1 MPIIEEAAEGAT
13 NATTNEWQPTACNLC
28 YANCGILVKTADDGR
43 SIVKVR
49 GDKNHPASRGYICN
63 KAAQI
68 NYYQSANDRLSAP
81 QRRSSDGSYEV
92 ISWDVAIA
100 EIAQKMAA
108 IRDEHGG
115 DKIFRYGGGGQ
126 GNHLGG
132 SYFSSVSRALNMRY
146 QSNALAQ
153 EKTGYAWMMGRMF
166 GTNVHGEMEH
176 TQCLFIVGKNPW
188 QSNSIQRARV
198 LLKEV
203 SQDPNRTL
211 IIVDPRRTE
220 SAELADIH
228 LAVKPGR
235 DAWALSA
242 MIAHVIQQKLIPM
255 NWLNDNVLGLEQVL
269 ERFSGIDVDAYAE
282 FAGLDPLDVRA
293 AAQAIARSKS
303 SAYYED
309 LGVQMAPH
317 STLLSYLN
325 LLMMTI
331 TGHFGKPDT
340 LAPLKSLIGQFF
352 AVHDI
357 AEADAAGYE
366 AIGRRSP
373 VAGARIV
380 GGLVPCNVIPEEIL
394 TDHPNRYRALWVESG
409 NPCHSLADSH
419 SWRDAMRKLE
429 LSVVIDVAM
438 TETAREADY
447 VLPASS
453 QYEKWESTF
462 FNFEYPDNHHHL
474 RAPVCD
480 PLAGTLSEPEIHARL
495 IEALKPFDLR
505 EIEPLKAAA
514 QNGLAAFTPAMFEAI
529 GSHPHWGPYLPYVIY
544 RTLGSALPEGAAAC
558 AAYWLLAHKFAAEH
572 TDAVI
577 RAGFTGEGLAL
588 GNALFEGI
596 LSGRSGIVFSK
607 SDIEDCFSELG
618 FADNKVRLAVGE
630 MLDEVAGLAALE
642 DLVPRN
648 PEFPLLLAAGERRSY
663 TANTI
668 VRDPK
673 WIKKKVVV
681 ALAVNPID
689 AQACGVT
696 DGDEVRLITEAGAA
710 QVPITVDDRM
720 MRGTLSLPN
729 GLGLLYPD
737 GAGADTAL
745 GVAPNELT
753 TTGLRDKFLGTPLH
767 KHVPA
772 RIEAVGASR

>member
-1 MPIIEEAAEGAT
+1 MSEGET
-13 NATTNEWQPTACNLC
+13 EQNSDWQPTACNLC
-28 YANCGILVKTADDGR
+28 YANCGILVKTGGEDGR
-43 SIVKVR
+43 SIIKVK
-49 GDKNHPASRGYICN
+49 GDRDHPASRGYICN

-68 NYYQSANDRLSAP
+68 NFYQSAKDRIAQP
-81 QRRSSDGSYEV
+81 QRRRADGGYDT
-92 ISWDVAIA
+92 ISWDVAIQ

-108 IRDEHGG
+108 IKETHGG

-132 SYFSSVSRALNMRY
+132 SYFSSVSKALGMRF

-203 SQDPNRTL
+203 SQDPERTL
-211 IIVDPRRTE
+211 IVVDPRRTE

-242 MIAHVIQQKLIPM
+242 MIAHVIQQSLIPT
-255 NWLNDNVLGLEQVL
+255 NWLNDNVIGLDRVL
-269 ERFSGIDVDAYAE
+269 EKFSAIDVEGYAT
-282 FAGLDPLDVRA
+282 FAGLNPADVRA
-293 AAQAIARSKS
+293 AAEAIAKAKT

-331 TGHFGKPDT
+331 TGHFGRPDT

-352 AVHDI
+352 ALHDV
-357 AEADAAGYE
+357 AEADDAGYE
-366 AIGRRSP
+366 PQGRLSP
-373 VAGARIV
+373 VVGARIV

-394 TDHPNRYRALWVESG
+394 TEHPNRYRALWVESG

-419 SWRDAMRKLE
+419 RWREAMRKLD
-429 LSVVIDVAM
+429 LSVVIDVSM
-438 TETAREADY
+438 TETARQADY

-462 FNFEYPDNHHHL
+462 FNFEYPENHHHL
-474 RAPVCD
+474 RAPVC
-480 PLAGTLSEPEIHARL
+480 PPMPGTLSEPEIHARM
-495 IEALKPFDLR
+495 IEALQPFELA
-505 EIEPLKAAA
+505 EIEPLKAIAKE
-514 QNGLAAFTPAMFEAI
+514 GLETFSPAMFEAI
-529 GSHPHWGPYLPYVIY
+529 TKHPHWGPYLPYVLY
-544 RTLGSALPEGAAAC
+544 RTLGPALPEGAEAA
-558 AAYWLLAHKFAAEH
+558 AAYWLLAQRFATEHAE
-572 TDAVI
+572 AVV
-577 RAGFTGEGLAL
+577 RAGFSGQGLEL

-596 LSGRSGIVFSK
+596 LQGRSGVVFSK
-607 SDIEDCFSELG
+607 SDIANSFAELG
-618 FADNKVRLAVGE
+618 FADNKIRLAVGE
-630 MLDEVAGLAALE
+630 MLDEVASLASLE
-642 DLVPRN
+642 DLVPKD
-648 PEFPLLLAAGERRSY
+648 PDFPLLLAAGERRAY

-668 VRDPK
+668 VRDPG
-673 WIKKKVVV
+673 WVKKPSAA
-681 ALAVNPID
+681 ALAVNPHD
-689 AQACGVT
+689 AAQCGVG
-696 DGDEVRLITEAGAA
+696 DGEQVRLVTQAGAA
-710 QVPITVDDRM
+710 NVLITVDDRM

-737 GAGADTAL
+737 GEGKEAML

-772 RIEAVGASR
+772 RIEPIAAA

>member
-1 MPIIEEAAEGAT
+1 MSEV
-13 NATTNEWQPTACNLC
+13 TTQQTSDWQPTACNLC
-28 YANCGILVKTADDGR
+28 YANCGILVKTGGPDGR
-43 SIVKVR
+43 SIIKVK
-49 GDKNHPASRGYICN
+49 GDRDHPASRGYICN

-68 NYYQSANDRLSAP
+68 NFYQSAKDRIAQP
-81 QRRSSDGSYEV
+81 QRRRADGGYDT
-92 ISWDVAIA
+92 ISWDVAIQ

-108 IRDEHGG
+108 IKETHGG

-132 SYFSSVSRALNMRY
+132 SYFSSVSKALGMRF

-203 SQDPNRTL
+203 SQDPERTL
-211 IIVDPRRTE
+211 IVVDPRRTE

-242 MIAHVIQQKLIPM
+242 MIAHVIQQSLIPT
-255 NWLNDNVLGLEQVL
+255 NWLNDNVIGLDRVL
-269 ERFSGIDVDAYAE
+269 EKFSAIDVEGYAT
-282 FAGLDPLDVRA
+282 FAGLNPADVRA
-293 AAQAIARSKS
+293 AAEAIAKAKT

-331 TGHFGKPDT
+331 TGHFGRPDT

-352 AVHDI
+352 ALHDV
-357 AEADAAGYE
+357 AEADDAGYE
-366 AIGRRSP
+366 PQGRLSP
-373 VAGARIV
+373 VVGARIV

-394 TDHPNRYRALWVESG
+394 TEHPNRYRALWVESG

-419 SWRDAMRKLE
+419 RWREAMRKLD
-429 LSVVIDVAM
+429 LSVVIDVSM
-438 TETAREADY
+438 TETARQADY

-462 FNFEYPDNHHHL
+462 FNFEYPENHHHL
-474 RAPVCD
+474 RAPVC
-480 PLAGTLSEPEIHARL
+480 PPMPGTLSEPEIHARM
-495 IEALKPFDLR
+495 IEALQPFELA
-505 EIEPLKAAA
+505 EIEPLKAIAKE
-514 QNGLAAFTPAMFEAI
+514 GLEAFSPAMFEAI
-529 GSHPHWGPYLPYVIY
+529 TKHPHWEPYLPYVLY
-544 RTLGSALPEGAAAC
+544 RTLGPALPEGAEAA
-558 AAYWLLAHKFAAEH
+558 AAYWLLAQRFATEHAE
-572 TDAVI
+572 AVV
-577 RAGFTGEGLAL
+577 RAGFSGQGLEL

-596 LSGRSGIVFSK
+596 LQGRSGVVFSK
-607 SDIEDCFSELG
+607 SDIANSFAELG
-618 FADNKVRLAVGE
+618 FADNKIRLAVGE
-630 MLDEVAGLAALE
+630 MLDEVASLASLE
-642 DLVPRN
+642 DLVPKD
-648 PEFPLLLAAGERRSY
+648 PDFPLLLAAGERRAY

-668 VRDPK
+668 VRDPG
-673 WIKKKVVV
+673 WVKKPSAA
-681 ALAVNPID
+681 ALAVNPHD
-689 AQACGVT
+689 AAQCGVG
-696 DGDEVRLITEAGAA
+696 DGEQVRLVTQAGAA
-710 QVPITVDDRM
+710 NVLITVDDRM

-737 GAGADTAL
+737 GEGKEAML

-772 RIEAVGASR
+772 RIEPIAAA

>member
-1 MPIIEEAAEGAT
+1 MSEV
-13 NATTNEWQPTACNLC
+13 TTQQTSDWQPTACNLC
-28 YANCGILVKTADDGR
+28 YANCGILVKTGGPDGR
-43 SIVKVR
+43 SIIKVK
-49 GDKNHPASRGYICN
+49 GDRDHPASRGYICN

-68 NYYQSANDRLSAP
+68 NFYQSAKDRIAQP
-81 QRRSSDGSYEV
+81 QRRRADGGYDT
-92 ISWDVAIA
+92 ISWDVAIQ

-108 IRDEHGG
+108 IKETHGG

-132 SYFSSVSRALNMRY
+132 SYFSSVSKALGMRF

-203 SQDPNRTL
+203 SQDPERTL
-211 IIVDPRRTE
+211 IVVDPRRTE

-242 MIAHVIQQKLIPM
+242 MIAHVIQQSLIPT
-255 NWLNDNVLGLEQVL
+255 NWLNDNVIGLDRVL
-269 ERFSGIDVDAYAE
+269 EKFSAIDVEGYAT
-282 FAGLDPLDVRA
+282 FAGLNPADVRA
-293 AAQAIARSKS
+293 AAEAIAKAKT

-331 TGHFGKPDT
+331 TGHFGRPDT

-352 AVHDI
+352 ALHDV
-357 AEADAAGYE
+357 AEADDAGYE
-366 AIGRRSP
+366 PQGRLSP
-373 VAGARIV
+373 VVGARIV

-394 TDHPNRYRALWVESG
+394 TEHPNRYRALWVESG

-419 SWRDAMRKLE
+419 RWREAMRKLD
-429 LSVVIDVAM
+429 LSVVIDVSM
-438 TETAREADY
+438 TETARQADY

-462 FNFEYPDNHHHL
+462 FNFEYPENHHHL
-474 RAPVCD
+474 RAPVC
-480 PLAGTLSEPEIHARL
+480 PPMPGTLSEPEIHARM
-495 IEALKPFDLR
+495 IEALQPFELA
-505 EIEPLKAAA
+505 EIEPLKAIAKE
-514 QNGLAAFTPAMFEAI
+514 GLETFSPAMFEAI
-529 GSHPHWGPYLPYVIY
+529 TKHPHWGPYLPYVLY
-544 RTLGSALPEGAAAC
+544 RTLGPALPEGAEAA
-558 AAYWLLAHKFAAEH
+558 AAYWLLAQRFATEHAE
-572 TDAVI
+572 AVV
-577 RAGFTGEGLAL
+577 RAGFSGQGLEL

-596 LSGRSGIVFSK
+596 LQGRSGVVFSK
-607 SDIEDCFSELG
+607 SDIADSFAELG
-618 FADNKVRLAVGE
+618 FADNKIRLAVGE
-630 MLDEVAGLAALE
+630 MLDEVASLASLE
-642 DLVPRN
+642 DLVPKD
-648 PEFPLLLAAGERRSY
+648 PDFPLLLAAGERRAY

-668 VRDPK
+668 VRDPG
-673 WIKKKVVV
+673 WVKKPSAA
-681 ALAVNPID
+681 ALAVNPHD
-689 AQACGVT
+689 AAQCGVG
-696 DGDEVRLITEAGAA
+696 DGEQVRLVTQAGAA
-710 QVPITVDDRM
+710 NVLITVDDRM

-737 GAGADTAL
+737 GEGKEAML

-772 RIEAVGASR
+772 RIEPIAAA

>member
-1 MPIIEEAAEGAT
+1 MQPDQDA
-13 NATTNEWQPTACNLC
+13 NEQWQATACNLC
-28 YANCGILVKTADDGR
+28 YANCGILVKTSEDGR

-49 GDKNHPASRGYICN
+49 GDKEHPASRGYICN

-68 NYYQSANDRLSAP
+68 NYYQSAKDRLCAP
-81 QRRSSDGSYEV
+81 QRRRPDGSYEE
-92 ISWDVAIA
+92 ISWNVAIA

-132 SYFSSVSRALNMRY
+132 SYFSPVSKALNMRY

-203 SQDPNRTL
+203 SQAPDRTL
-211 IIVDPRRTE
+211 IVVDPRRTE

-242 MIAHVIQQKLIPM
+242 MIAHVIQQKLIPTD
-255 NWLNDNVLGLEQVL
+255 WLNDNVVGLDRVL
-269 ERFSGIDVDAYAE
+269 ERFAHIDVEAYAV
-282 FAGLDPLDVRA
+282 FAGLKPADVRA
-293 AAQAIARSKS
+293 ASEAIATAKS

-331 TGHFGKPDT
+331 TGHFGKPNT

-357 AEADAAGYE
+357 AEADDNGYE
-366 AIGRRSP
+366 AAGRLSP
-373 VAGARIV
+373 VVGARIV

-419 SWRDAMRKLE
+419 SWRKAMRKLE
-429 LSVVIDVAM
+429 LSVVIDISM

-474 RAPVCD
+474 RAPVCQ

-495 IEALKPFDLR
+495 IEALQPFDLT

-514 QNGLAAFTPAMFEAI
+514 KQGLEAFSPAMFEAMAAN
-529 GSHPHWGPYLPYVIY
+529 PHWGPYLPYVVY
-544 RTLGSALPEGAAAC
+544 RTLGPALPEAAQAC
-558 AAYWLLAHKFAAEH
+558 ASYWLLAQRFAAEH
-572 TDAVI
+572 SQAVI
-577 RAGFTGEGLAL
+577 RAGFSGQGLAL
-588 GNALFEGI
+588 GNSLFEGI
-596 LSGRSGIVFSK
+596 LQGRSGVVFAK
-607 SDIEDCFSELG
+607 SDINECFRELG
-618 FADNKVRLAVGE
+618 FDDQKVRLAVGE
-630 MLDEVAGLAALE
+630 MLDEVASLDALE
-642 DLVPRN
+642 DLVPSN
-648 PEFPLLLAAGERRSY
+648 PDFPLLLAAGERRAY

-668 VRDPK
+668 VRDPD
-673 WIKKKVVV
+673 WIKKKVVA

-689 AQACGVT
+689 AQACGVA
-696 DGDEVRLITEAGAA
+696 DGDEVRLITEAGSAR
-710 QVPITVDDRM
+710 VPVTVDDRM

-737 GAGADTAL
+737 AEGHEVAL

-772 RIEAVGASR
+772 RIEATGA

>member
-1 MPIIEEAAEGAT
+1 MSEV
-13 NATTNEWQPTACNLC
+13 TTQHTSDWQPTACNLC
-28 YANCGILVKTADDGR
+28 YANCGILVKTGGPDGR
-43 SIVKVR
+43 SIIKVK
-49 GDKNHPASRGYICN
+49 GDRDHPASRGYICN

-68 NYYQSANDRLSAP
+68 NFYQSAKDRIAQPL
-81 QRRSSDGSYEV
+81 RRRADGGYDT
-92 ISWDVAIA
+92 ISWDLAIQ

-108 IRDEHGG
+108 IKETHGG

-132 SYFSSVSRALNMRY
+132 SYFSSVSKALGMRF

-203 SQDPNRTL
+203 SQDPERTL
-211 IIVDPRRTE
+211 IVVDPRRTE

-242 MIAHVIQQKLIPM
+242 MIAHVIQQSLIPT
-255 NWLNDNVLGLEQVL
+255 NWLNVNVIGLDRVI
-269 ERFSGIDVDAYAE
+269 ERFLAIDVEGYAT
-282 FAGLDPLDVRA
+282 FAGLNPADVRA
-293 AAQAIARSKS
+293 AAEAIAKAKT

-331 TGHFGKPDT
+331 TGHFGRPDT

-352 AVHDI
+352 ALHDV
-357 AEADAAGYE
+357 AEADDAGYE
-366 AIGRRSP
+366 PQGRLSP
-373 VAGARIV
+373 VVGARIV

-394 TDHPNRYRALWVESG
+394 TEHPNRYRALWVESG

-419 SWRDAMRKLE
+419 RWREAMRKLD
-429 LSVVIDVAM
+429 LSVVIDVSM
-438 TETAREADY
+438 TETARQADY

-462 FNFEYPDNHHHL
+462 FNFEYPENHHHL
-474 RAPVCD
+474 RAPVC
-480 PLAGTLSEPEIHARL
+480 PPMPGTLSEPEIHARM
-495 IEALKPFDLR
+495 IEALRPFELA
-505 EIEPLKAAA
+505 EIEPLKAFAKE
-514 QNGLAAFTPAMFEAI
+514 GLETFSPAMFEAI
-529 GSHPHWGPYLPYVIY
+529 TKHPHWGPYLPYVLY
-544 RTLGSALPEGAAAC
+544 RTLGPALPEGAEAA
-558 AAYWLLAHKFAAEH
+558 AAYWLLAQRFATEHAE
-572 TDAVI
+572 AVV
-577 RAGFTGEGLAL
+577 RAGFSGQGLEL

-596 LSGRSGIVFSK
+596 LQGRSGVVFSK
-607 SDIEDCFSELG
+607 SDIANSFAELG
-618 FADNKVRLAVGE
+618 FADNKIRLAVGE
-630 MLDEVAGLAALE
+630 MLDEVASLASLE
-642 DLVPRN
+642 DLVPKD
-648 PEFPLLLAAGERRSY
+648 PDFPLLLAAGERRAY

-668 VRDPK
+668 VRDPG
-673 WIKKKVVV
+673 WVKKPSAA
-681 ALAVNPID
+681 ALAVNPHD
-689 AQACGVT
+689 AAQCGVG
-696 DGDEVRLITEAGAA
+696 DGEQVRLVTQAGAA
-710 QVPITVDDRM
+710 NVLITVDDRM

-737 GAGADTAL
+737 GEGKEAML

-772 RIEAVGASR
+772 RIEPIAAA

>member
-1 MPIIEEAAEGAT
+1 MSEV
-13 NATTNEWQPTACNLC
+13 TTQQNSDWQPTACNLC
-28 YANCGILVKTADDGR
+28 YANCGILVKTGGPDGR
-43 SIVKVR
+43 SIIKVK
-49 GDKNHPASRGYICN
+49 GDRDHPASRGYICN

-68 NYYQSANDRLSAP
+68 NFYQSAKDRIAQP
-81 QRRSSDGSYEV
+81 QRRRADGGYDT
-92 ISWDVAIA
+92 ISWDVAIQ

-108 IRDEHGG
+108 IKETHGG

-132 SYFSSVSRALNMRY
+132 SYFSSVSKALGMRF

-203 SQDPNRTL
+203 SQDPERTL
-211 IIVDPRRTE
+211 IVVDPRRTE

-242 MIAHVIQQKLIPM
+242 MIAHVIQQSLIPT
-255 NWLNDNVLGLEQVL
+255 NWLNDNVIGLDRVL
-269 ERFSGIDVDAYAE
+269 EKFSAIDVEGYAT
-282 FAGLDPLDVRA
+282 FAGLNPADVRA
-293 AAQAIARSKS
+293 AAEAIAKAKT

-331 TGHFGKPDT
+331 TGHFGRPDT

-352 AVHDI
+352 ALHDV
-357 AEADAAGYE
+357 AEADDAGYE
-366 AIGRRSP
+366 PQGRLSP
-373 VAGARIV
+373 VVGARIV

-394 TDHPNRYRALWVESG
+394 TEHPNRYRALWVESG

-419 SWRDAMRKLE
+419 RWREAMRKLD
-429 LSVVIDVAM
+429 LSVVIDVSM
-438 TETAREADY
+438 TETARQADY

-462 FNFEYPDNHHHL
+462 FNFEYPENHHHL
-474 RAPVCD
+474 RAPVC
-480 PLAGTLSEPEIHARL
+480 PPMPGTLSEPEIHARM
-495 IEALKPFDLR
+495 IEALQPFELA
-505 EIEPLKAAA
+505 EIEPLKAIAKE
-514 QNGLAAFTPAMFEAI
+514 GLETFSPAMFEAI
-529 GSHPHWGPYLPYVIY
+529 TKHPHWGPYLPYVLY
-544 RTLGSALPEGAAAC
+544 RTLGPALPEGAEAA
-558 AAYWLLAHKFAAEH
+558 AAYWLLAQRFATEHAE
-572 TDAVI
+572 AVV
-577 RAGFTGEGLAL
+577 RAGFSGQGLEL

-596 LSGRSGIVFSK
+596 LQGRSGVVFSK
-607 SDIEDCFSELG
+607 SDIANSFAELG
-618 FADNKVRLAVGE
+618 FADNKIRLAVGE
-630 MLDEVAGLAALE
+630 MLDEVASLASLE
-642 DLVPRN
+642 DLVPKD
-648 PEFPLLLAAGERRSY
+648 PDFPLLLAAGERRAY

-668 VRDPK
+668 VRDPG
-673 WIKKKVVV
+673 WVKKPSAA
-681 ALAVNPID
+681 ALAVNPHD
-689 AQACGVT
+689 AAQCGVG
-696 DGDEVRLITEAGAA
+696 DGEQVRLVTQAGAA
-710 QVPITVDDRM
+710 NVLITVDDRM

-737 GAGADTAL
+737 GEGKEAML

-772 RIEAVGASR
+772 RIEPIAAA

>member
-1 MPIIEEAAEGAT
+1 MSEV
-13 NATTNEWQPTACNLC
+13 TTQQTSDWQPTACNLC
-28 YANCGILVKTADDGR
+28 YANCGILVKTGGPDGR
-43 SIVKVR
+43 SIIKVK
-49 GDKNHPASRGYICN
+49 GDRDHPASRGYICN

-68 NYYQSANDRLSAP
+68 NVYQSAKDRIAQP
-81 QRRSSDGSYEV
+81 QRRRADGGYDT
-92 ISWDVAIA
+92 ISWDVAIQ

-108 IRDEHGG
+108 IKETHGG

-132 SYFSSVSRALNMRY
+132 SYFSSVSKALGMRF

-203 SQDPNRTL
+203 SQDPERTL
-211 IIVDPRRTE
+211 IVVDPRRTE

-242 MIAHVIQQKLIPM
+242 MIAHVIQQSLIPT
-255 NWLNDNVLGLEQVL
+255 NWLNDNVIGLDRVL
-269 ERFSGIDVDAYAE
+269 EKFSAIDVEGYAT
-282 FAGLDPLDVRA
+282 FAGLNPADVRA
-293 AAQAIARSKS
+293 AAEAIAKAKT

-331 TGHFGKPDT
+331 TGHFGRPDT

-352 AVHDI
+352 ALHDV
-357 AEADAAGYE
+357 AEADDAGYE
-366 AIGRRSP
+366 PQGRLSP
-373 VAGARIV
+373 VVGARIV

-394 TDHPNRYRALWVESG
+394 TEHPNRYRALWVESG

-419 SWRDAMRKLE
+419 RWREAMRKLD
-429 LSVVIDVAM
+429 LSVVIDVSM
-438 TETAREADY
+438 TETARQADY

-462 FNFEYPDNHHHL
+462 FNFEYPENHHHL
-474 RAPVCD
+474 RAPVC
-480 PLAGTLSEPEIHARL
+480 PPMPGTLSEPEIHARM
-495 IEALKPFDLR
+495 IEALQPFELA
-505 EIEPLKAAA
+505 EIEPLKAIAKE
-514 QNGLAAFTPAMFEAI
+514 GLETFSPAMFEAI
-529 GSHPHWGPYLPYVIY
+529 TKHPHWGPYLPYVLY
-544 RTLGSALPEGAAAC
+544 RTLGPALPEGAEAA
-558 AAYWLLAHKFAAEH
+558 AAYWLLAQRFATEHAE
-572 TDAVI
+572 AVV
-577 RAGFTGEGLAL
+577 RAGFSGQGLEL

-596 LSGRSGIVFSK
+596 LQGRSGVVFSK
-607 SDIEDCFSELG
+607 SDIANSFAELG
-618 FADNKVRLAVGE
+618 FADNKIRLAVGE
-630 MLDEVAGLAALE
+630 MLDEVASLASLE
-642 DLVPRN
+642 DLVPKD
-648 PEFPLLLAAGERRSY
+648 PDFPLLLAAGERRAY

-668 VRDPK
+668 VRDPG
-673 WIKKKVVV
+673 WVKKSSAA
-681 ALAVNPID
+681 ALAVNPHD
-689 AQACGVT
+689 AAQCGVG
-696 DGDEVRLITEAGAA
+696 DGEQVRLVTQAGAA
-710 QVPITVDDRM
+710 NVLITVDDRM

-737 GAGADTAL
+737 GEGKEAML

-772 RIEAVGASR
+772 RIEPIAAA

>member
-1 MPIIEEAAEGAT
+1 MSEVTIQQT
-13 NATTNEWQPTACNLC
+13 SDWQPTACNLC
-28 YANCGILVKTADDGR
+28 YANCGILVKTGGPDGR
-43 SIVKVR
+43 SIIKVK
-49 GDKNHPASRGYICN
+49 GDRDHPASRGYICN

-68 NYYQSANDRLSAP
+68 NFYQSAKDRIAQPL
-81 QRRSSDGSYEV
+81 RRRADGGYDT
-92 ISWDVAIA
+92 ISWDVAIQ

-108 IRDEHGG
+108 IKETHGG

-132 SYFSSVSRALNMRY
+132 SYFSSVSKALGMRF

-166 GTNVHGEMEH
+166 GTNVHGEMER

-203 SQDPNRTL
+203 SQDPERTL
-211 IIVDPRRTE
+211 IVVDPRRTE

-242 MIAHVIQQKLIPM
+242 MIAHVIQQSLIPT
-255 NWLNDNVLGLEQVL
+255 NWLNVNVIGLDRVI
-269 ERFSGIDVDAYAE
+269 ERFSAIDVESYAT
-282 FAGLDPLDVRA
+282 FAGLNPADVRA
-293 AAQAIARSKS
+293 AAKAIAKAKT

-331 TGHFGKPDT
+331 TGHFGRPDT

-352 AVHDI
+352 ALHDV
-357 AEADAAGYE
+357 AEADDAGYE
-366 AIGRRSP
+366 PQGRLSP
-373 VAGARIV
+373 VVGARIV

-394 TDHPNRYRALWVESG
+394 TEHPNRYRALWVESG

-419 SWRDAMRKLE
+419 RWREAMRKLD
-429 LSVVIDVAM
+429 LSVVIDVSM
-438 TETAREADY
+438 TETARQADY

-462 FNFEYPDNHHHL
+462 FNFEYPENHHHL
-474 RAPVCD
+474 RAPVC
-480 PLAGTLSEPEIHARL
+480 PPMPGTLSEPEIHARM
-495 IEALKPFDLR
+495 IEALRPFELA
-505 EIEPLKAAA
+505 EIEPLKAFAKE
-514 QNGLAAFTPAMFEAI
+514 GLETFSPAMFEAI
-529 GSHPHWGPYLPYVIY
+529 TKHPHWGPYLPYVLY
-544 RTLGSALPEGAAAC
+544 RTLGPALPEGAEAA
-558 AAYWLLAHKFAAEH
+558 AAYWLLAQRFATEHAE
-572 TDAVI
+572 AVV
-577 RAGFTGEGLAL
+577 RAGFSGQGLDL

-596 LSGRSGIVFSK
+596 LQGRSGVVFSK
-607 SDIEDCFSELG
+607 SDIANSFAELG
-618 FADNKVRLAVGE
+618 FADTKIRLAVGE
-630 MLDEVAGLAALE
+630 MLDEVASLASLE
-642 DLVPRN
+642 DVVPKDPN
-648 PEFPLLLAAGERRSY
+648 FPLLLAAGERRAY

-668 VRDPK
+668 VRDPG
-673 WIKKKVVV
+673 WVKKPSAA
-681 ALAVNPID
+681 ALAVNPHD
-689 AQACGVT
+689 AAQCGVG
-696 DGDEVRLITEAGAA
+696 DGEQVRLVTQAGAA
-710 QVPITVDDRM
+710 NVLITVDDRM

-737 GAGADTAL
+737 GEGKEAML

-772 RIEAVGASR
+772 RIEPVAAA

>member
-1 MPIIEEAAEGAT
+1 MSEV
-13 NATTNEWQPTACNLC
+13 TTRQTSDWQPTACNLC
-28 YANCGILVKTADDGR
+28 YANCGILVKTGGPDGR
-43 SIVKVR
+43 SIIKVK
-49 GDKNHPASRGYICN
+49 GDRDHPASRGYICN

-68 NYYQSANDRLSAP
+68 NFYQSAKDRIAQPL
-81 QRRSSDGSYEV
+81 RRRADGGYDT
-92 ISWDVAIA
+92 ISWDLAIQ

-108 IRDEHGG
+108 IKETHGG

-132 SYFSSVSRALNMRY
+132 SYFSSVSKALGMRF

-203 SQDPNRTL
+203 SQDPERTL
-211 IIVDPRRTE
+211 IVVDPRRTE

-242 MIAHVIQQKLIPM
+242 MIAHVIQQSLIPT
-255 NWLNDNVLGLEQVL
+255 NWLNVNVIGLDRVI
-269 ERFSGIDVDAYAE
+269 ERFSAIDVEGYAT
-282 FAGLDPLDVRA
+282 FAGLNPADVRA
-293 AAQAIARSKS
+293 AAEAIAKAKT

-331 TGHFGKPDT
+331 TGHFGRPDT

-352 AVHDI
+352 ALHDV
-357 AEADAAGYE
+357 AEADDAGYE
-366 AIGRRSP
+366 PQGRLSP
-373 VAGARIV
+373 VVGARIV

-394 TDHPNRYRALWVESG
+394 TEHPNRYRALWVESG

-419 SWRDAMRKLE
+419 RWREAMRKLD
-429 LSVVIDVAM
+429 LSVVIDVSM
-438 TETAREADY
+438 TETARQADY

-462 FNFEYPDNHHHL
+462 FNFEYPENHHHL
-474 RAPVCD
+474 RAPVC
-480 PLAGTLSEPEIHARL
+480 PPMPGTLSEPEIHARM
-495 IEALKPFDLR
+495 IEALRPFELA
-505 EIEPLKAAA
+505 EIEPLKAFAKE
-514 QNGLAAFTPAMFEAI
+514 GLETFSPAMFEAI
-529 GSHPHWGPYLPYVIY
+529 TKHPHWGPYLPYVLY
-544 RTLGSALPEGAAAC
+544 RTLGPALPEGAEAA
-558 AAYWLLAHKFAAEH
+558 AAYWLLAQRFATEHAE
-572 TDAVI
+572 AVV
-577 RAGFTGEGLAL
+577 RAGFSGQGLEL

-596 LSGRSGIVFSK
+596 LQGRSGVVFSK
-607 SDIEDCFSELG
+607 SDIANSFAELG
-618 FADNKVRLAVGE
+618 FADNKIRLAVGE
-630 MLDEVAGLAALE
+630 MLDEVASLASLE
-642 DLVPRN
+642 DLVPKD
-648 PEFPLLLAAGERRSY
+648 PDFPLLLAAGERRAY

-668 VRDPK
+668 VRDPG
-673 WIKKKVVV
+673 WVKKPSAA
-681 ALAVNPID
+681 ALAVNPHD
-689 AQACGVT
+689 AAQCGVG
-696 DGDEVRLITEAGAA
+696 DGEQVRLVTQAGAA
-710 QVPITVDDRM
+710 NVLITVDDRM

-737 GAGADTAL
+737 GEGKEAML

-772 RIEAVGASR
+772 RIEPIAAA

>member
-1 MPIIEEAAEGAT
+1 MSEV
-13 NATTNEWQPTACNLC
+13 TTRQTSDWQPTACNLC
-28 YANCGILVKTADDGR
+28 YANCGILVKTGGPDGR
-43 SIVKVR
+43 SIIKVK
-49 GDKNHPASRGYICN
+49 GDRDHPASRGYICN

-68 NYYQSANDRLSAP
+68 NFYQSAKDRIAQPL
-81 QRRSSDGSYEV
+81 RRRADGGYDT
-92 ISWDVAIA
+92 ISWDLAIQ

-108 IRDEHGG
+108 IKETHGG

-132 SYFSSVSRALNMRY
+132 SYFSSVSKALGMRF

-203 SQDPNRTL
+203 SQDPERTL
-211 IIVDPRRTE
+211 IVVDPRRTE

-242 MIAHVIQQKLIPM
+242 MIAHVIQQSLIPT
-255 NWLNDNVLGLEQVL
+255 NWLNVNVIGLDRVI
-269 ERFSGIDVDAYAE
+269 ERFSAIDVEGYAT
-282 FAGLDPLDVRA
+282 FAGLNPADVRA
-293 AAQAIARSKS
+293 AAEAIAKAKT

-331 TGHFGKPDT
+331 TGHFGRPDT

-352 AVHDI
+352 ALHDV
-357 AEADAAGYE
+357 AEADDAGYE
-366 AIGRRSP
+366 PQGRLSP
-373 VAGARIV
+373 VVGARIV

-394 TDHPNRYRALWVESG
+394 TEHPNRYRALWVESG

-419 SWRDAMRKLE
+419 RWREAMRKLD
-429 LSVVIDVAM
+429 LSVVIDVSM
-438 TETAREADY
+438 TETARQADY

-462 FNFEYPDNHHHL
+462 FNFEYPENHHHL
-474 RAPVCD
+474 RAPVC
-480 PLAGTLSEPEIHARL
+480 PPMPGTLSEPEIHARM
-495 IEALKPFDLR
+495 IEALRPFELA
-505 EIEPLKAAA
+505 EIEPLKAFAKE
-514 QNGLAAFTPAMFEAI
+514 GLETFSPAMFEAI
-529 GSHPHWGPYLPYVIY
+529 TKHPHWGPYLTYVLY
-544 RTLGSALPEGAAAC
+544 RTLGPALPEGAEAA
-558 AAYWLLAHKFAAEH
+558 AAYWLLAQRFATEHAE
-572 TDAVI
+572 AVV
-577 RAGFTGEGLAL
+577 RAGFSGQGLEL

-596 LSGRSGIVFSK
+596 LQGRSGVVFSK
-607 SDIEDCFSELG
+607 SDIANSFAELG
-618 FADNKVRLAVGE
+618 FADNKIRLAVGE
-630 MLDEVAGLAALE
+630 MLDEVASLASLE
-642 DLVPRN
+642 DLVPKD
-648 PEFPLLLAAGERRSY
+648 PDFPLLLAAGERRAY

-668 VRDPK
+668 VRDPG
-673 WIKKKVVV
+673 WVKKPSAA
-681 ALAVNPID
+681 ALAVNPHD
-689 AQACGVT
+689 AAQCGVG
-696 DGDEVRLITEAGAA
+696 DGEQVRLVTQAGAA
-710 QVPITVDDRM
+710 NVLITVDDRM

-737 GAGADTAL
+737 GEGKEAML

-772 RIEAVGASR
+772 RIEPIAAA

>member
-1 MPIIEEAAEGAT
+1 MSEV
-13 NATTNEWQPTACNLC
+13 TTQQTSDWQPTACNLC
-28 YANCGILVKTADDGR
+28 YANCGILVKTGGPDGR
-43 SIVKVR
+43 SIIKVK
-49 GDKNHPASRGYICN
+49 GDRDHPASRGYICN

-68 NYYQSANDRLSAP
+68 NFYQSAKDRIAQP
-81 QRRSSDGSYEV
+81 QRRRADGGYDT
-92 ISWDVAIA
+92 ISWDVAIQ

-108 IRDEHGG
+108 IKETHGG

-132 SYFSSVSRALNMRY
+132 SYFSSVSKALGMRF

-203 SQDPNRTL
+203 SQDPERTL
-211 IIVDPRRTE
+211 IVVDPRRTE

-242 MIAHVIQQKLIPM
+242 MIAHVIQQSLIPT
-255 NWLNDNVLGLEQVL
+255 NWLNDNVIGLDRVL
-269 ERFSGIDVDAYAE
+269 EKFSAIDVEGYAT
-282 FAGLDPLDVRA
+282 FAGLNPADVRA
-293 AAQAIARSKS
+293 AAEAIAKAKT

-331 TGHFGKPDT
+331 TGHFGRPDT

-352 AVHDI
+352 ALHDV
-357 AEADAAGYE
+357 AEADEAGYE
-366 AIGRRSP
+366 PQGRLSP
-373 VAGARIV
+373 VVGARIV

-394 TDHPNRYRALWVESG
+394 TEHPNRYRALWVESG

-419 SWRDAMRKLE
+419 RWREAMRKLD
-429 LSVVIDVAM
+429 LSVVIDVSM
-438 TETAREADY
+438 TETARQADY

-462 FNFEYPDNHHHL
+462 FNFEYPENHHHL
-474 RAPVCD
+474 RAPVC
-480 PLAGTLSEPEIHARL
+480 PPMPGTLSEPEIHARM
-495 IEALKPFDLR
+495 IEALQPFELA
-505 EIEPLKAAA
+505 EIEPLKAIAKE
-514 QNGLAAFTPAMFEAI
+514 GLETFSPAMFEAI
-529 GSHPHWGPYLPYVIY
+529 TKHPHWGPYLPYVLY
-544 RTLGSALPEGAAAC
+544 RTLGPALPEGAEAA
-558 AAYWLLAHKFAAEH
+558 AAYWLLAQRFATEHAE
-572 TDAVI
+572 AVV
-577 RAGFTGEGLAL
+577 RAGFSGQGLEL

-596 LSGRSGIVFSK
+596 LQGRSGVVFSK
-607 SDIEDCFSELG
+607 SDIANSFAELG
-618 FADNKVRLAVGE
+618 FADNKIRLAVGE
-630 MLDEVAGLAALE
+630 MLDEVASLASLE
-642 DLVPRN
+642 DLVPKD
-648 PEFPLLLAAGERRSY
+648 PDFPLLLAAGERRAY

-668 VRDPK
+668 VRDPG
-673 WIKKKVVV
+673 WVKKPSAA
-681 ALAVNPID
+681 ALAVNPHD
-689 AQACGVT
+689 AAQCGVG
-696 DGDEVRLITEAGAA
+696 DGEQVRLVTQAGAA
-710 QVPITVDDRM
+710 NVLITVDDRM

-737 GAGADTAL
+737 GEGKEAML

-772 RIEAVGASR
+772 RIEPIAAA

>member
-1 MPIIEEAAEGAT
+1 MSEV
-13 NATTNEWQPTACNLC
+13 TTQQTSDWQPTACNLC
-28 YANCGILVKTADDGR
+28 YANCGILVKTGGPDGR
-43 SIVKVR
+43 SIIKVK
-49 GDKNHPASRGYICN
+49 GDRDHPASRGYICN

-68 NYYQSANDRLSAP
+68 NFYQSAKDRIAQP
-81 QRRSSDGSYEV
+81 QRRRADGGYDT
-92 ISWDVAIA
+92 ISWDVAIQ

-108 IRDEHGG
+108 IKETHGG

-132 SYFSSVSRALNMRY
+132 SYFSSVSKALGMRF

-203 SQDPNRTL
+203 SQDPERTL
-211 IIVDPRRTE
+211 IVVDPRRTE

-242 MIAHVIQQKLIPM
+242 MIAHVIQQSLIPT
-255 NWLNDNVLGLEQVL
+255 NWLNDNVIGLDRVL
-269 ERFSGIDVDAYAE
+269 EKFSAIDVEGYAT
-282 FAGLDPLDVRA
+282 FAGLNPADVRA
-293 AAQAIARSKS
+293 AAEAIAKAKT

-331 TGHFGKPDT
+331 TGHFGRPDT

-352 AVHDI
+352 ALHDV
-357 AEADAAGYE
+357 AEADDAGYE
-366 AIGRRSP
+366 PQGRLSP
-373 VAGARIV
+373 VVGARIV

-394 TDHPNRYRALWVESG
+394 TEHPNRYRALWVESG

-419 SWRDAMRKLE
+419 RWREAMRKLD
-429 LSVVIDVAM
+429 LSVVIDVSM
-438 TETAREADY
+438 TETARQADY

-462 FNFEYPDNHHHL
+462 FNFEYPENHHHL
-474 RAPVCD
+474 RAPVC
-480 PLAGTLSEPEIHARL
+480 PPMPGTLSEPEIHARM
-495 IEALKPFDLR
+495 IEALRPFELA
-505 EIEPLKAAA
+505 EIEPLKAIAKE
-514 QNGLAAFTPAMFEAI
+514 GLETFSPAMFEAI
-529 GSHPHWGPYLPYVIY
+529 TKHPHWGPYLPYVLY
-544 RTLGSALPEGAAAC
+544 RTLGPALPEGAEAA
-558 AAYWLLAHKFAAEH
+558 AAYWLLAQRFATEHAE
-572 TDAVI
+572 AVV
-577 RAGFTGEGLAL
+577 RAGFSGQGLEL

-596 LSGRSGIVFSK
+596 LQGRSGVVFSK
-607 SDIEDCFSELG
+607 SDIANSFAELG
-618 FADNKVRLAVGE
+618 FADNKIRLAVGE
-630 MLDEVAGLAALE
+630 MLDEVASLASLE
-642 DLVPRN
+642 DLVPKD
-648 PEFPLLLAAGERRSY
+648 PDFPLLLAAGERRAY

-668 VRDPK
+668 VRDPG
-673 WIKKKVVV
+673 WVKKPSAA
-681 ALAVNPID
+681 ALAVNPHD
-689 AQACGVT
+689 AAQCGVG
-696 DGDEVRLITEAGAA
+696 DGEQVRLVTQAGAA
-710 QVPITVDDRM
+710 NVLITVDDRM

-737 GAGADTAL
+737 GEGKEAML

-772 RIEAVGASR
+772 RIEPIAAA

>member
-1 MPIIEEAAEGAT
+1 MSEV
-13 NATTNEWQPTACNLC
+13 TTQQTSDWQPTACNLC
-28 YANCGILVKTADDGR
+28 YANCGILVKTGGPDGR
-43 SIVKVR
+43 SIIKVK
-49 GDKNHPASRGYICN
+49 GDRDHPASRGYICN

-68 NYYQSANDRLSAP
+68 NFYQSAKDRIAQP
-81 QRRSSDGSYEV
+81 QRRRADGGYDT
-92 ISWDVAIA
+92 ISWDVAIQ

-108 IRDEHGG
+108 IKETHGG

-132 SYFSSVSRALNMRY
+132 SYFSSVSKALGMRF

-203 SQDPNRTL
+203 SQDPERTL
-211 IIVDPRRTE
+211 IVVDPRRTE

-242 MIAHVIQQKLIPM
+242 MIAHVIQQSLIPT
-255 NWLNDNVLGLEQVL
+255 NWLNDNVIGLDRVL
-269 ERFSGIDVDAYAE
+269 EKFSAIDVEGYAT
-282 FAGLDPLDVRA
+282 FAGLNPADVRA
-293 AAQAIARSKS
+293 AAEAIAKAKT

-331 TGHFGKPDT
+331 TGHFGRPDT

-352 AVHDI
+352 ALHDV
-357 AEADAAGYE
+357 AEADDAGYE
-366 AIGRRSP
+366 PQGRLSP
-373 VAGARIV
+373 VVGARIV

-394 TDHPNRYRALWVESG
+394 TEHPNRYRALWVESG

-419 SWRDAMRKLE
+419 RWREAMRKLD
-429 LSVVIDVAM
+429 LSVVIDVSM
-438 TETAREADY
+438 TETARQADY

-462 FNFEYPDNHHHL
+462 FNFEYPENHHHL
-474 RAPVCD
+474 RAPVC
-480 PLAGTLSEPEIHARL
+480 PPMPGTLSEPEIHARM
-495 IEALKPFDLR
+495 IEALQPFELA
-505 EIEPLKAAA
+505 EIEPLKAIAKE
-514 QNGLAAFTPAMFEAI
+514 GLETFSPAMFEAI
-529 GSHPHWGPYLPYVIY
+529 TKHPHWGPYLPYVLY
-544 RTLGSALPEGAAAC
+544 RTLGPALPEGAEAA
-558 AAYWLLAHKFAAEH
+558 AAYWLLAQRFATEHAE
-572 TDAVI
+572 AVV
-577 RAGFTGEGLAL
+577 RAGFSGQGLEL

-596 LSGRSGIVFSK
+596 LQGRSGVVFSK
-607 SDIEDCFSELG
+607 SDIANSFAELG
-618 FADNKVRLAVGE
+618 FADNKIRLAVGE
-630 MLDEVAGLAALE
+630 MLDEVASLASLE
-642 DLVPRN
+642 DLVPKD
-648 PEFPLLLAAGERRSY
+648 PDFPLLLAAGERRAY

-668 VRDPK
+668 VRDPG
-673 WIKKKVVV
+673 WVKKSSAA
-681 ALAVNPID
+681 ALAVNPHD
-689 AQACGVT
+689 AAQCGVG
-696 DGDEVRLITEAGAA
+696 DGEQVRLVTQAGAA
-710 QVPITVDDRM
+710 NVLITVDDRM

-737 GAGADTAL
+737 GEGKEAML

-772 RIEAVGASR
+772 RIEPIAAA

>member
-1 MPIIEEAAEGAT
+1 MSEV
-13 NATTNEWQPTACNLC
+13 TTRQTSDWQPTACNLC
-28 YANCGILVKTADDGR
+28 YANCGILVKTGGPDGR
-43 SIVKVR
+43 SIIKVK
-49 GDKNHPASRGYICN
+49 GDRDHPASRGYICN

-68 NYYQSANDRLSAP
+68 NFYQSAKDRIAQP
-81 QRRSSDGSYEV
+81 QRRRADGGYDT
-92 ISWDVAIA
+92 ISWDVAIQ

-108 IRDEHGG
+108 IKETHGG

-132 SYFSSVSRALNMRY
+132 SYFSSVSKALGMRF

-203 SQDPNRTL
+203 SQDPERTL
-211 IIVDPRRTE
+211 IVVDPRRTE

-242 MIAHVIQQKLIPM
+242 MIAHVIQQSLIPT
-255 NWLNDNVLGLEQVL
+255 NWLNDNVIGLDRVL
-269 ERFSGIDVDAYAE
+269 EKFSAIDVEGYAT
-282 FAGLDPLDVRA
+282 FAGLNPADVRA
-293 AAQAIARSKS
+293 AAEAIAKAKT

-331 TGHFGKPDT
+331 TGHFGRPDT

-352 AVHDI
+352 ALHDV
-357 AEADAAGYE
+357 AEADDAGYE
-366 AIGRRSP
+366 PQGRLSP
-373 VAGARIV
+373 VVGARIV

-394 TDHPNRYRALWVESG
+394 TEHPNRYRALWVESG

-419 SWRDAMRKLE
+419 RWREAMRKLD
-429 LSVVIDVAM
+429 LSVVIDVSM
-438 TETAREADY
+438 TETARQADY

-462 FNFEYPDNHHHL
+462 FNFEYPENHHHL
-474 RAPVCD
+474 RAPVC
-480 PLAGTLSEPEIHARL
+480 PPMPGTLSEPEIHARM
-495 IEALKPFDLR
+495 IEALQPFELA
-505 EIEPLKAAA
+505 EIEPLKAIAKE
-514 QNGLAAFTPAMFEAI
+514 GLETFSPAMFEAI
-529 GSHPHWGPYLPYVIY
+529 TKHPHWGPYLPYVLY
-544 RTLGSALPEGAAAC
+544 RTLGPALPEGAEAA
-558 AAYWLLAHKFAAEH
+558 AAYWLLAQRFATEHAE
-572 TDAVI
+572 AVV
-577 RAGFTGEGLAL
+577 RAGFSGQGLEL

-596 LSGRSGIVFSK
+596 LQGRSGVVFSK
-607 SDIEDCFSELG
+607 SDIANSFAELG
-618 FADNKVRLAVGE
+618 FADNKIRLAVGE
-630 MLDEVAGLAALE
+630 MLDEVASLASLE
-642 DLVPRN
+642 DLVPKD
-648 PEFPLLLAAGERRSY
+648 PDFPLLLAAGERRAY

-668 VRDPK
+668 VRDPG
-673 WIKKKVVV
+673 WVKKPSAA
-681 ALAVNPID
+681 ALAVNPHD
-689 AQACGVT
+689 AAQCGVG
-696 DGDEVRLITEAGAA
+696 DGEQVRLVTQAGAA
-710 QVPITVDDRM
+710 NVLITVDDRM

-737 GAGADTAL
+737 GEGKEAML

-772 RIEAVGASR
+772 RIEPIAAA

>member
-1 MPIIEEAAEGAT
+1 M
-13 NATTNEWQPTACNLC
+13 NDVTTQQTSDWQPTACNLC
-28 YANCGILVKTADDGR
+28 YANCGILVKTGGPDGR
-43 SIVKVR
+43 SIIKVK
-49 GDKNHPASRGYICN
+49 GDRDHPASRGYICN

-68 NYYQSANDRLSAP
+68 NFYQSAKDRIAQP
-81 QRRSSDGSYEV
+81 QRRRADGGYDA
-92 ISWDVAIA
+92 ISWDVAIQ
-100 EIAQKMAA
+100 EIAGKMAA
-108 IRDEHGG
+108 IKETHGG

-132 SYFSSVSRALNMRY
+132 SYFSSVSKALGMRF

-203 SQDPNRTL
+203 SQDPERTL
-211 IIVDPRRTE
+211 IVVDPRRTE

-242 MIAHVIQQKLIPM
+242 MIAHVIQQSLIPT
-255 NWLNDNVLGLEQVL
+255 NWLNDNVIGLDRVL
-269 ERFSGIDVDAYAE
+269 EKFSAIDVEGYAT
-282 FAGLDPLDVRA
+282 FAGLNPADVRA
-293 AAQAIARSKS
+293 AAEAIAKAKT

-331 TGHFGKPDT
+331 TGHFGRPDT

-352 AVHDI
+352 ALHDV
-357 AEADAAGYE
+357 AEADDAGYE
-366 AIGRRSP
+366 PQGRLSP
-373 VAGARIV
+373 VVGARIV

-394 TDHPNRYRALWVESG
+394 TEHPNRYRALWVESG

-419 SWRDAMRKLE
+419 RWREAMRKLD
-429 LSVVIDVAM
+429 LSVVIDVSM
-438 TETAREADY
+438 TETARQADY

-462 FNFEYPDNHHHL
+462 FNFEYPENHHHL
-474 RAPVCD
+474 RAPVC
-480 PLAGTLSEPEIHARL
+480 PPMPGTLSEPEIHARM
-495 IEALKPFDLR
+495 IEALQPFELA
-505 EIEPLKAAA
+505 EIEPLKAIAKE
-514 QNGLAAFTPAMFEAI
+514 GLETFSPAMFEAI
-529 GSHPHWGPYLPYVIY
+529 TKHPHWGPYLPYVLY
-544 RTLGSALPEGAAAC
+544 RTLGPALPEGAEAA
-558 AAYWLLAHKFAAEH
+558 AAYWLLAQRFATEHAE
-572 TDAVI
+572 AVV
-577 RAGFTGEGLAL
+577 RAGFSGQGLEL

-596 LSGRSGIVFSK
+596 LQGRSGVVFSK
-607 SDIEDCFSELG
+607 SDIADSFAELG
-618 FADNKVRLAVGE
+618 FADNKIRLAVGE
-630 MLDEVAGLAALE
+630 MLDEVASLASLE
-642 DLVPRN
+642 DLVPKD
-648 PEFPLLLAAGERRSY
+648 PDFPLLLAAGERRAY

-668 VRDPK
+668 VRDPG
-673 WIKKKVVV
+673 WVKKPSAA
-681 ALAVNPID
+681 ALAVNPHD
-689 AQACGVT
+689 AAQCGVG
-696 DGDEVRLITEAGAA
+696 DGEQVRLVTQAGAA
-710 QVPITVDDRM
+710 NVLITVDDRM

-737 GAGADTAL
+737 GEGKEAML

-772 RIEAVGASR
+772 RIEPIAAA

>member
-1 MPIIEEAAEGAT
+1 MSEV
-13 NATTNEWQPTACNLC
+13 TTQQTSDWQPTACNLC
-28 YANCGILVKTADDGR
+28 YANCGILVKTGGPDGR
-43 SIVKVR
+43 SIIKVK
-49 GDKNHPASRGYICN
+49 GDRDHPASRGYICN

-68 NYYQSANDRLSAP
+68 NFYQSAKDRIAQP
-81 QRRSSDGSYEV
+81 QRRRADGGYDT
-92 ISWDVAIA
+92 ISWDVAIQ

-108 IRDEHGG
+108 IKETHGG

-132 SYFSSVSRALNMRY
+132 SYFSSVSKALGMRF

-176 TQCLFIVGKNPW
+176 TQYLFIVGKNPW
-188 QSNSIQRARV
+188 QSNCIQRARA

-203 SQDPNRTL
+203 SQDPERTL
-211 IIVDPRRTE
+211 IVVDPRRTE

-242 MIAHVIQQKLIPM
+242 MIAHVIQQSLIPT
-255 NWLNDNVLGLEQVL
+255 NWLNDNVIGLDRVL
-269 ERFSGIDVDAYAE
+269 EKFSAIDVEGYAT
-282 FAGLDPLDVRA
+282 FAGLNPADVRA
-293 AAQAIARSKS
+293 AAEAIAKAKT

-331 TGHFGKPDT
+331 TGHFGRPDT

-352 AVHDI
+352 ALHDV
-357 AEADAAGYE
+357 AEADDAGYE
-366 AIGRRSP
+366 PQGRLSP
-373 VAGARIV
+373 VVGARIV

-394 TDHPNRYRALWVESG
+394 TEHPNRYRALWVESG

-419 SWRDAMRKLE
+419 RWREAMRKLD
-429 LSVVIDVAM
+429 LSVVIDVSM
-438 TETAREADY
+438 TETARQADY

-462 FNFEYPDNHHHL
+462 FNFEYPENHHHL
-474 RAPVCD
+474 RAPVC
-480 PLAGTLSEPEIHARL
+480 PPMPGTLSEPEIHARM
-495 IEALKPFDLR
+495 IEALQPFELA
-505 EIEPLKAAA
+505 EIEPLKAIAKE
-514 QNGLAAFTPAMFEAI
+514 GLETFSPAMFEAI
-529 GSHPHWGPYLPYVIY
+529 TKHPHWGPYLPYVLY
-544 RTLGSALPEGAAAC
+544 RTLGPALPEGAEAA
-558 AAYWLLAHKFAAEH
+558 AAYWLLAQRFATEHAE
-572 TDAVI
+572 AVV
-577 RAGFTGEGLAL
+577 RAGFSGQGLEL

-596 LSGRSGIVFSK
+596 LQGRSGVVFSK
-607 SDIEDCFSELG
+607 SDIANSFAELG
-618 FADNKVRLAVGE
+618 FADNKIRLAVGE
-630 MLDEVAGLAALE
+630 MLDEVASLASLE
-642 DLVPRN
+642 DLVPKD
-648 PEFPLLLAAGERRSY
+648 PDFPLLLAAGERRAY

-668 VRDPK
+668 VRDPG
-673 WIKKKVVV
+673 WVKKPSAA
-681 ALAVNPID
+681 ALAVNPHD
-689 AQACGVT
+689 AAQCGVG
-696 DGDEVRLITEAGAA
+696 DGEQVRLVTQAGAA
-710 QVPITVDDRM
+710 NVLITVDDRM

-737 GAGADTAL
+737 GEGKEAML

-772 RIEAVGASR
+772 RIEPIAAA

>member
-1 MPIIEEAAEGAT
+1 MSEV
-13 NATTNEWQPTACNLC
+13 TTQQTSDWQPTACNLC
-28 YANCGILVKTADDGR
+28 YANCGILVKTGGPDGR
-43 SIVKVR
+43 SIIKVK
-49 GDKNHPASRGYICN
+49 GDRDHPASRGYICN

-68 NYYQSANDRLSAP
+68 NFYQSAKDRIAQP
-81 QRRSSDGSYEV
+81 QRRRADGGYEA
-92 ISWDVAIA
+92 ISWDVAIQ

-108 IRDEHGG
+108 IKETHGG

-132 SYFSSVSRALNMRY
+132 SYFSSVSKALGMRF

-203 SQDPNRTL
+203 SQDPERTL
-211 IIVDPRRTE
+211 IVVDPRRTE

-242 MIAHVIQQKLIPM
+242 MIAHVIQQSLIPT
-255 NWLNDNVLGLEQVL
+255 NWLNDNVIGLDRVL
-269 ERFSGIDVDAYAE
+269 EKFSAIDVEGYAT
-282 FAGLDPLDVRA
+282 FAGLNPADVRA
-293 AAQAIARSKS
+293 AAEAIAKAKT

-331 TGHFGKPDT
+331 TGHFGRPDT

-352 AVHDI
+352 ALHDV
-357 AEADAAGYE
+357 AEADDAGYE
-366 AIGRRSP
+366 PQGRLSP
-373 VAGARIV
+373 VVGARIV

-394 TDHPNRYRALWVESG
+394 TEHPNRYRALWVESG
-409 NPCHSLADSH
+409 NPSHSLADSH
-419 SWRDAMRKLE
+419 RWREAMRKLD
-429 LSVVIDVAM
+429 LSVVIDVSM
-438 TETAREADY
+438 TETARQADY

-462 FNFEYPDNHHHL
+462 FNFEYPENHHHL
-474 RAPVCD
+474 RAPVC
-480 PLAGTLSEPEIHARL
+480 PPMPGTLSEPEIHARM
-495 IEALKPFDLR
+495 IEALQPFELA
-505 EIEPLKAAA
+505 EIEPLKAIAKE
-514 QNGLAAFTPAMFEAI
+514 GLETFSPAMFEAI
-529 GSHPHWGPYLPYVIY
+529 TKHPHWGPYLPYVLY
-544 RTLGSALPEGAAAC
+544 RTLGPALPEGAEAA
-558 AAYWLLAHKFAAEH
+558 AAYWLLAQRFATEHAE
-572 TDAVI
+572 AVV
-577 RAGFTGEGLAL
+577 RAGFSGQGLEL

-596 LSGRSGIVFSK
+596 LQGRSGVVFSK
-607 SDIEDCFSELG
+607 SDIADSFAELG
-618 FADNKVRLAVGE
+618 FADNKIRLAVGE
-630 MLDEVAGLAALE
+630 MLDEVASLASLE
-642 DLVPRN
+642 DLVPKD
-648 PEFPLLLAAGERRSY
+648 PDFPLLLAAGERRAY

-668 VRDPK
+668 VRDPG
-673 WIKKKVVV
+673 WVKKPSAA
-681 ALAVNPID
+681 ALAVNPHD
-689 AQACGVT
+689 AAQCGVG
-696 DGDEVRLITEAGAA
+696 DGEQVRLVTQAGAA
-710 QVPITVDDRM
+710 NVLITVDDRM

-737 GAGADTAL
+737 GEGKEAML

-772 RIEAVGASR
+772 RIEPIAGA

>member
-1 MPIIEEAAEGAT
+1 MSEV
-13 NATTNEWQPTACNLC
+13 TTQQTSDWQPTACNLC
-28 YANCGILVKTADDGR
+28 YANCGILVKTGGPDGR
-43 SIVKVR
+43 SIIKVK
-49 GDKNHPASRGYICN
+49 GDRDHPASRGYICN

-68 NYYQSANDRLSAP
+68 NFYQSAKDRIAQPL
-81 QRRSSDGSYEV
+81 RRRADGGYDT
-92 ISWDVAIA
+92 ISWDVAIQ

-108 IRDEHGG
+108 IKETHGG

-132 SYFSSVSRALNMRY
+132 SYFSSVSKALGMRF

-203 SQDPNRTL
+203 SQDPERTL
-211 IIVDPRRTE
+211 IVVDPRRTE

-242 MIAHVIQQKLIPM
+242 MIAHVIQQSLIPT
-255 NWLNDNVLGLEQVL
+255 NWLNVNVIGLDRVI
-269 ERFSGIDVDAYAE
+269 ERFSAIDVEGYAT
-282 FAGLDPLDVRA
+282 FAGLNPADVRA
-293 AAQAIARSKS
+293 AAEAIAKAKT

-331 TGHFGKPDT
+331 TGHFGRPDT

-352 AVHDI
+352 ALHDV
-357 AEADAAGYE
+357 AEADDAGYE
-366 AIGRRSP
+366 PQGRLSP
-373 VAGARIV
+373 VVGARIV

-394 TDHPNRYRALWVESG
+394 TEHPNRYRALWVESG

-419 SWRDAMRKLE
+419 RWREAMRKLD
-429 LSVVIDVAM
+429 LSVVIDVSM
-438 TETAREADY
+438 TETARQADY

-462 FNFEYPDNHHHL
+462 FNFEYPENHHHL
-474 RAPVCD
+474 RAPVC
-480 PLAGTLSEPEIHARL
+480 PPMPGTLSEPEIHARM
-495 IEALKPFDLR
+495 IEALRPFELA
-505 EIEPLKAAA
+505 EIEPLKAFAKE
-514 QNGLAAFTPAMFEAI
+514 GLETFSPAMFEAI
-529 GSHPHWGPYLPYVIY
+529 TKHPHWGPYLPYVLY
-544 RTLGSALPEGAAAC
+544 RTLGPALPEGAEAA
-558 AAYWLLAHKFAAEH
+558 AAYWLLAQRFATEHAE
-572 TDAVI
+572 AVV
-577 RAGFTGEGLAL
+577 RAGFSGQGLDL

-596 LSGRSGIVFSK
+596 LQGRSGVVFSK
-607 SDIEDCFSELG
+607 SDIANSFAELG
-618 FADNKVRLAVGE
+618 FADTKIRLAVGE
-630 MLDEVAGLAALE
+630 MLDEVASLASLE
-642 DLVPRN
+642 DLVPKDPN
-648 PEFPLLLAAGERRSY
+648 FPLLLAAGERRAY

-668 VRDPK
+668 VRDPG
-673 WIKKKVVV
+673 WVKKPSAA
-681 ALAVNPID
+681 ALAVNPHD
-689 AQACGVT
+689 AALCGVG
-696 DGDEVRLITEAGAA
+696 DGEQVRLVTQAGAA
-710 QVPITVDDRM
+710 NVLITVDDRM

-737 GAGADTAL
+737 SKGKEAML

-772 RIEAVGASR
+772 RIEPIAAA

>member
-1 MPIIEEAAEGAT
+1 MSEV
-13 NATTNEWQPTACNLC
+13 TTQQTSDWQPTACNLC
-28 YANCGILVKTADDGR
+28 YANCGILVKTGGPDGR
-43 SIVKVR
+43 SIIKVK
-49 GDKNHPASRGYICN
+49 GDRDHPASRGYICN

-68 NYYQSANDRLSAP
+68 NFYQSAKDRIAQP
-81 QRRSSDGSYEV
+81 QRRRADGGYDT
-92 ISWDVAIA
+92 ISWDVAIQ

-108 IRDEHGG
+108 IKETHGG

-132 SYFSSVSRALNMRY
+132 SYFSSVSKALGMRF

-153 EKTGYAWMMGRMF
+153 EKTGYAWMMGRMS
-166 GTNVHGEMEH
+166 GTTVHGAMEH

-203 SQDPNRTL
+203 SQDPERTL
-211 IIVDPRRTE
+211 IVVDPRRTE

-242 MIAHVIQQKLIPM
+242 MIAHVIQQSLIPT
-255 NWLNDNVLGLEQVL
+255 NWLNDNVIGLDRVL
-269 ERFSGIDVDAYAE
+269 EKFSAIDVEGYAT
-282 FAGLDPLDVRA
+282 FAGLNPADVRA
-293 AAQAIARSKS
+293 AAEAIAKAKT

-331 TGHFGKPDT
+331 TGHFGRPDT

-352 AVHDI
+352 ALHDV
-357 AEADAAGYE
+357 AEADDAGYE
-366 AIGRRSP
+366 PQGRLSP
-373 VAGARIV
+373 VVGARIV

-394 TDHPNRYRALWVESG
+394 TEHPNRYRALWVESG

-419 SWRDAMRKLE
+419 RWREAMRKLD
-429 LSVVIDVAM
+429 LSVVIDVSM
-438 TETAREADY
+438 TETARQADY

-462 FNFEYPDNHHHL
+462 FNFEYPENHHHL
-474 RAPVCD
+474 RAPVC
-480 PLAGTLSEPEIHARL
+480 PPMPGTLSEPEIHARM
-495 IEALKPFDLR
+495 IEALQPFELA
-505 EIEPLKAAA
+505 EIEPLKAIAKE
-514 QNGLAAFTPAMFEAI
+514 GLETFSPAMFEAI
-529 GSHPHWGPYLPYVIY
+529 TKHPHWGPYLPYVLY
-544 RTLGSALPEGAAAC
+544 RTLGPALPEGAEAA
-558 AAYWLLAHKFAAEH
+558 AAYWLLAQRFATEHAE
-572 TDAVI
+572 AVV
-577 RAGFTGEGLAL
+577 RAGFSGQGLEL

-596 LSGRSGIVFSK
+596 LQGRSGVVFSK
-607 SDIEDCFSELG
+607 SDIANSFAELG
-618 FADNKVRLAVGE
+618 FADNKIRLAVGE
-630 MLDEVAGLAALE
+630 MLDEVASLASLE
-642 DLVPRN
+642 DLVPKD
-648 PEFPLLLAAGERRSY
+648 PDFPLLLAAGERRAY

-668 VRDPK
+668 VRDPG
-673 WIKKKVVV
+673 WVKKPSAA
-681 ALAVNPID
+681 ALAVNPHD
-689 AQACGVT
+689 AAQCGVG
-696 DGDEVRLITEAGAA
+696 DGEQVRLVTQAGAA
-710 QVPITVDDRM
+710 NVLITVDDRM

-737 GAGADTAL
+737 GEGKEAML

-772 RIEAVGASR
+772 RIEPIAAA

>member
-1 MPIIEEAAEGAT
+1 MSEAT
-13 NATTNEWQPTACNLC
+13 IQQTSDWQPTACNLC
-28 YANCGILVKTADDGR
+28 YANCGILVKTGGPDGR
-43 SIVKVR
+43 SIIKVK
-49 GDKNHPASRGYICN
+49 GDRDHPASRGYICN

-68 NYYQSANDRLSAP
+68 NFYQSAKDRIAQPL
-81 QRRSSDGSYEV
+81 RRRTDGGYDT
-92 ISWDVAIA
+92 ISWDLAIQ

-108 IRDEHGG
+108 IKETHGG

-132 SYFSSVSRALNMRY
+132 SYFSSVSKALGMRF

-203 SQDPNRTL
+203 SQDPERTL
-211 IIVDPRRTE
+211 IVVDPRRTE

-242 MIAHVIQQKLIPM
+242 MIAHVIQQSLIPT
-255 NWLNDNVLGLEQVL
+255 NWLNVNVIGLDRVI
-269 ERFSGIDVDAYAE
+269 ERFSAIDVEGYAT
-282 FAGLDPLDVRA
+282 FAGLNPADVRA
-293 AAQAIARSKS
+293 AAEAIAKAKT

-331 TGHFGKPDT
+331 TGHFGRPDT

-352 AVHDI
+352 ALHDV
-357 AEADAAGYE
+357 AEANDAGYE
-366 AIGRRSP
+366 PQGRLSP
-373 VAGARIV
+373 VVGARIV

-394 TDHPNRYRALWVESG
+394 TEHPNRYRALWVESG

-419 SWRDAMRKLE
+419 RWREAMRKLD
-429 LSVVIDVAM
+429 LSVVIDVSM
-438 TETAREADY
+438 TETARQADY

-462 FNFEYPDNHHHL
+462 FNFEYPENHHHL
-474 RAPVCD
+474 RAPVC
-480 PLAGTLSEPEIHARL
+480 PPMPGTLSEPEIHARM
-495 IEALKPFDLR
+495 IEALRPFELA
-505 EIEPLKAAA
+505 EIEPLKAFAKE
-514 QNGLAAFTPAMFEAI
+514 GLETFSPAMFEAI
-529 GSHPHWGPYLPYVIY
+529 TKHPHWGPYLPYVLY
-544 RTLGSALPEGAAAC
+544 RTLGPALPEGAEAA
-558 AAYWLLAHKFAAEH
+558 AAYWLLAQRFATEHAE
-572 TDAVI
+572 AVV
-577 RAGFTGEGLAL
+577 RAGFSGQGLEL

-596 LSGRSGIVFSK
+596 LQGRSGVVFSK
-607 SDIEDCFSELG
+607 SDIANSFAELG
-618 FADNKVRLAVGE
+618 FADNKIRLAVGE
-630 MLDEVAGLAALE
+630 MLDEVASLASLE
-642 DLVPRN
+642 DLVPKDPN
-648 PEFPLLLAAGERRSY
+648 FPLLLAAGERRAY

-668 VRDPK
+668 VRDPG
-673 WIKKKVVV
+673 WVKKPSAA
-681 ALAVNPID
+681 ALAVNPHD
-689 AQACGVT
+689 AAQCGVG
-696 DGDEVRLITEAGAA
+696 DGEQVRLVTQAGAA
-710 QVPITVDDRM
+710 NVLITVDDRM

-737 GAGADTAL
+737 GEGKEAML

-772 RIEAVGASR
+772 RIEPIAAA

>member
-1 MPIIEEAAEGAT
+1 MSEV
-13 NATTNEWQPTACNLC
+13 TTQQTSDWQPTACNLC
-28 YANCGILVKTADDGR
+28 YANCGILVKTGGPDGR
-43 SIVKVR
+43 SIIKVK
-49 GDKNHPASRGYICN
+49 GDRDHPASRGYICN

-68 NYYQSANDRLSAP
+68 NFYQSAKDRIAQP
-81 QRRSSDGSYEV
+81 QRRRADGGYDT
-92 ISWDVAIA
+92 ISWDVAIQ

-108 IRDEHGG
+108 IKETHGG

-132 SYFSSVSRALNMRY
+132 SYFSSVSKALGMRF

-203 SQDPNRTL
+203 SQDPERTL
-211 IIVDPRRTE
+211 IVVDPRRTE

-242 MIAHVIQQKLIPM
+242 MIAHVIQQSLIPT
-255 NWLNDNVLGLEQVL
+255 NWLNDNVIGLDRVL
-269 ERFSGIDVDAYAE
+269 EKFSAIDVEGYAT
-282 FAGLDPLDVRA
+282 FAGLNPADVRA
-293 AAQAIARSKS
+293 AAEAIAKAKT

-331 TGHFGKPDT
+331 TGHFGRPDT

-352 AVHDI
+352 ALHDV
-357 AEADAAGYE
+357 AEADEAGYE
-366 AIGRRSP
+366 PQGRLSP
-373 VAGARIV
+373 VVGARIV

-394 TDHPNRYRALWVESG
+394 TEHPNRYRALWVESG

-419 SWRDAMRKLE
+419 RWREAMRKLD
-429 LSVVIDVAM
+429 LSVVIDVSM
-438 TETAREADY
+438 TETARQADY
-447 VLPASS
+447 VLPAFS

-462 FNFEYPDNHHHL
+462 FNFEYPENHHHL
-474 RAPVCD
+474 RAPVC
-480 PLAGTLSEPEIHARL
+480 PPMPGTLSEPEIHARM
-495 IEALKPFDLR
+495 IEALQPFELA
-505 EIEPLKAAA
+505 EIEPLKAIAKE
-514 QNGLAAFTPAMFEAI
+514 GLETFSPAMFEAI
-529 GSHPHWGPYLPYVIY
+529 TKHPHWGPYLPYVLY
-544 RTLGSALPEGAAAC
+544 RTLGPALPEGAEAA
-558 AAYWLLAHKFAAEH
+558 AAYWLLAQRFATEHAE
-572 TDAVI
+572 AVV
-577 RAGFTGEGLAL
+577 RAGFSGQGLEL

-596 LSGRSGIVFSK
+596 LQGRSGVVFSK
-607 SDIEDCFSELG
+607 SDIANSFAELG
-618 FADNKVRLAVGE
+618 FADNKIRLAVGE
-630 MLDEVAGLAALE
+630 MLDEVASLASLE
-642 DLVPRN
+642 DLVPKD
-648 PEFPLLLAAGERRSY
+648 PDFPLLLAAGERRAY

-668 VRDPK
+668 VRDPG
-673 WIKKKVVV
+673 WVKKPSAA
-681 ALAVNPID
+681 ALAVNPHD
-689 AQACGVT
+689 AAQCGVG
-696 DGDEVRLITEAGAA
+696 DGEQVRLVTQAGAA
-710 QVPITVDDRM
+710 NVLITVDDRM

-737 GAGADTAL
+737 GEGKEAML

-772 RIEAVGASR
+772 RIEPIAAA

>member
-1 MPIIEEAAEGAT
+1 MT
-13 NATTNEWQPTACNLC
+13 KQNSDWQPTACNLC
-28 YANCGILVKTADDGR
+28 YANCGILVKTGGEGGR
-43 SIVKVR
+43 SIIKVK
-49 GDKNHPASRGYICN
+49 GDRNHPASRGYICN

-68 NYYQSANDRLSAP
+68 NFYQSGKDRISQP
-81 QRRSSDGSYEV
+81 QRRRADGGYDA
-92 ISWDVAIA
+92 ISWEVAIH
-100 EIAQKMAA
+100 EIAEKMSA
-108 IRDEHGG
+108 IKETYGG

-132 SYFSSVSRALNMRY
+132 SYFGPVSKALDMRF

-203 SQDPNRTL
+203 SQDPERTL
-211 IIVDPRRTE
+211 IVVDPRRTE

-242 MIAHVIQQKLIPM
+242 MIAHVIQQSLMPM
-255 NWLNDNVLGLEQVL
+255 DWLHDNVLGLERVL
-269 ERFSGIDVDAYAE
+269 ERFSDIDVDGYAA
-282 FAGLDPLDVRA
+282 FAGLNPADVRA
-293 AAQAIARSKS
+293 AAEAIAKSKT

-331 TGHFGKPDT
+331 TGHFGRPDT

-352 AVHDI
+352 ALHDV
-357 AEADAAGYE
+357 AEADDAGYE
-366 AIGRRSP
+366 PQGRLSP
-373 VAGARIV
+373 VVGARIV

-394 TDHPNRYRALWVESG
+394 TEHPNRYRALWVESG
-409 NPCHSLADSH
+409 NPCHSLADSQR
-419 SWRDAMRKLE
+419 WREAMRKLD
-429 LSVVIDVAM
+429 LSVVIDVSM

-447 VLPASS
+447 VLPVSS

-462 FNFEYPDNHHHL
+462 FNFEYPENHHHL
-474 RAPVCD
+474 RAPVC
-480 PLAGTLSEPEIHARL
+480 PPMPGTLSEPEIHARI
-495 IEALKPFDLR
+495 IEALRPFELA
-505 EIEPLKAAA
+505 EIEPLKAIA
-514 QNGLAAFTPAMFEAI
+514 QQGLETFSPAMFEAI
-529 GSHPHWGPYLPYVIY
+529 TKHPHWGPYLPYILY
-544 RTLGSALPEGAAAC
+544 RTLGPALPEGAAA
-558 AAYWLLAHKFAAEH
+558 AASYWLLAQRFATEHAE
-572 TDAVI
+572 AVL
-577 RAGFTGEGLAL
+577 RAGFSGQGLDL

-596 LSGRSGIVFSK
+596 LQGRSGVVFSK
-607 SDIEDCFSELG
+607 SDIANSFAELG
-618 FADNKVRLAVGE
+618 FADNKIRLAVGE
-630 MLDEVAGLAALE
+630 MLDEVAGLASLE
-642 DLVPRN
+642 DLVPKD
-648 PEFPLLLAAGERRSY
+648 PDFPMLLAAGERRAY

-668 VRDPK
+668 VRDPE
-673 WIKKKVVV
+673 WVRKKNSA
-681 ALAVNPID
+681 ALAVNPED
-689 AQACGVT
+689 AAECGVG
-696 DGDEVRLITEAGAA
+696 DGEQVRLVTQAGAA
-710 QVPITVDDRM
+710 NVLITVDDRM

-737 GAGADTAL
+737 GEGKDTTL

-753 TTGLRDKFLGTPLH
+753 STELRDKFLGTPLH

-772 RIEAVGASR
+772 RIEPIAAM

>member
-1 MPIIEEAAEGAT
+1 MAEVSIEQENWHA
-13 NATTNEWQPTACNLC
+13 TACNLC
-28 YANCGILVKTADDGR
+28 YANCGILVKTDNDSK
-43 SIVKVR
+43 SIVKVK
-49 GDKNHPASRGYICN
+49 GDKEHPASRGYICN

-68 NYYQSANDRLSAP
+68 NYYQNSKDRLSAP
-81 QRRSSDGSYEV
+81 LRRSPDGLYEE
-92 ISWDVAIA
+92 ISWDVAIS
-100 EIAQKMAA
+100 EIAAKMAA

-132 SYFSSVSRALNMRY
+132 SYFSSVSKALDMRY

-198 LLKEV
+198 LLKEI
-203 SQDPNRTL
+203 SKAPDRTL
-211 IIVDPRRTE
+211 IVVDPRRTE

-242 MIAHVIQQKLIPM
+242 MIAHVIQQNLIPM
-255 NWLNDNVLGLEQVL
+255 EWLNEHVVGLDRVIS
-269 ERFSGIDVDAYAE
+269 RFSGIDVEAYSK
-282 FAGLDPLDVRA
+282 FAGLDPCDVRA
-293 AAQAIARSKS
+293 AANAIATSDS

-331 TGHFGKPDT
+331 TGHFGKPNT
-340 LAPLKSLIGQFF
+340 LAPLQSLIGQFF
-352 AVHDI
+352 GVHDI
-357 AEADAAGYE
+357 GVADDLGYE
-366 AIGRRSP
+366 GAGRLSP
-373 VAGARIV
+373 VVGARIV

-409 NPCHSLADSH
+409 NPCHSLADSQ
-419 SWRDAMRKLE
+419 SWRQAMRRLD
-429 LSVVIDVAM
+429 LSVVIDVSM

-462 FNFEYPDNHHHL
+462 FNFEYPNNYHHL
-474 RAPVCD
+474 RAPVCK
-480 PLAGTLSEPEIHARL
+480 PLEGTLAEPEIHARL
-495 IEALKPFDLR
+495 LEALEPFDLR

-514 QNGLAAFTPAMFEAI
+514 QAGLETFSSAMFEAMTAN
-529 GSHPHWGPYLPYVIY
+529 PHWGPYLQYVVY
-544 RTLGSALPEGAAAC
+544 RTLGPALPVGSESCSG
-558 AAYWLLAHKFAAEH
+558 YWLLAQRFAAENPE
-572 TDAVI
+572 AVT
-577 RAGFTGEGLAL
+577 RAGFTGQGLEL
-588 GNALFEGI
+588 GNNLFEGI
-596 LSGRSGIVFSK
+596 INARSGVVFSI
-607 SDIEDCFSELG
+607 SDIGDCFLELG
-618 FADNKVRLAVGE
+618 FADKKIRLAVGE
-630 MLDEVAGLAALE
+630 MLDEVETLKSLE
-642 DLVPRN
+642 DLIPID
-648 PEFPLLLAAGERRSY
+648 PDLPLLLAAGERRAY

-668 VRDPK
+668 VRDPS
-673 WIKKKVVV
+673 WIKKDTVT
-681 ALAVNPID
+681 ALSINSLD
-689 AQACGVT
+689 AKACGAS
-696 DGDEVRLITEAGAA
+696 DGEEVRLITKAGSVI
-710 QVPITVDDRM
+710 VPISIDDRM
-720 MRGTLSLPN
+720 MQGTLSLPN

-737 GAGADTAL
+737 GEGRDVAT
-745 GVAPNELT
+745 GVSPNELT
-753 TTGLRDKFLGTPLH
+753 TADLRDKFLGTPLH

-772 RIEAVGASR
+772 RIEAIAKAP

>member
-1 MPIIEEAAEGAT
+1 MSEAT
-13 NATTNEWQPTACNLC
+13 IQQTSDWQPTACNLC
-28 YANCGILVKTADDGR
+28 YANCGILVKTGGPDGR
-43 SIVKVR
+43 SIIKVK
-49 GDKNHPASRGYICN
+49 GDRDHPASRGYICN

-68 NYYQSANDRLSAP
+68 NFYQSAKDRIAQPL
-81 QRRSSDGSYEV
+81 RRRADGGYDT
-92 ISWDVAIA
+92 ISWDLAIQ

-108 IRDEHGG
+108 IKETHGG

-132 SYFSSVSRALNMRY
+132 SYFSSVSKALGMRF

-203 SQDPNRTL
+203 SQDPERTL
-211 IIVDPRRTE
+211 IVVDPRRTE

-242 MIAHVIQQKLIPM
+242 MIAHVIQQSLIPT
-255 NWLNDNVLGLEQVL
+255 NWLNVNVIGLDRVI
-269 ERFSGIDVDAYAE
+269 ERFSAIDVEGYAT
-282 FAGLDPLDVRA
+282 FAGLNPADVRA
-293 AAQAIARSKS
+293 AAEAIAKAKT

-331 TGHFGKPDT
+331 TGHFGRPDT

-352 AVHDI
+352 ALHDV
-357 AEADAAGYE
+357 AEADDAGYE
-366 AIGRRSP
+366 PQGRLSP
-373 VAGARIV
+373 VVGARIV

-394 TDHPNRYRALWVESG
+394 TEHPNRYRALWVESG

-419 SWRDAMRKLE
+419 RWREAMRKLD
-429 LSVVIDVAM
+429 LSVVIDVSM
-438 TETAREADY
+438 TETARQADY

-462 FNFEYPDNHHHL
+462 FNFEYPENHHHL
-474 RAPVCD
+474 RAPVC
-480 PLAGTLSEPEIHARL
+480 PPMPGTLSEPEIHARM
-495 IEALKPFDLR
+495 IEALRPFELA
-505 EIEPLKAAA
+505 EIEPLKAFAKE
-514 QNGLAAFTPAMFEAI
+514 GLETFSPAMFEAI
-529 GSHPHWGPYLPYVIY
+529 TKHPHWGPYLPYVLY
-544 RTLGSALPEGAAAC
+544 RTLGPALPEGAEAA
-558 AAYWLLAHKFAAEH
+558 AAYWLLAQRFATEHAE
-572 TDAVI
+572 AVV
-577 RAGFTGEGLAL
+577 RAGFSGQGLEL

-596 LSGRSGIVFSK
+596 LQGRSGVVFSK
-607 SDIEDCFSELG
+607 SDIANSFAELG
-618 FADNKVRLAVGE
+618 FADNKIRLAVGE
-630 MLDEVAGLAALE
+630 MLDEVASLASLE
-642 DLVPRN
+642 DLVPKD
-648 PEFPLLLAAGERRSY
+648 PDFPLLLAAGERRAY

-668 VRDPK
+668 VRDPG
-673 WIKKKVVV
+673 WVKKPSAA
-681 ALAVNPID
+681 ALAVNPHD
-689 AQACGVT
+689 AAQCGVG
-696 DGDEVRLITEAGAA
+696 DGEQVRLVTQAGAA
-710 QVPITVDDRM
+710 NVLITVDDRM

-737 GAGADTAL
+737 GEGKEAML

-772 RIEAVGASR
+772 RIEPIAAA

>member
-1 MPIIEEAAEGAT
+1 MSEAT
-13 NATTNEWQPTACNLC
+13 IQQTSDWQPTACNLC
-28 YANCGILVKTADDGR
+28 YANCGILVKTGGPDGR
-43 SIVKVR
+43 SIIKVK
-49 GDKNHPASRGYICN
+49 GDRDHPASRGYICN

-68 NYYQSANDRLSAP
+68 NFYQSAKDRIAQPL
-81 QRRSSDGSYEV
+81 RRRADGGYDT
-92 ISWDVAIA
+92 ISWDLAIQ

-108 IRDEHGG
+108 IKETHGG

-132 SYFSSVSRALNMRY
+132 SYFSSVSKALGMRF

-203 SQDPNRTL
+203 SQDPERTL
-211 IIVDPRRTE
+211 IVVDPRRTE

-242 MIAHVIQQKLIPM
+242 MIAHVIQQSLIPT
-255 NWLNDNVLGLEQVL
+255 NWLNVNVIGLDRVI
-269 ERFSGIDVDAYAE
+269 ERFSAIDVEGYAT
-282 FAGLDPLDVRA
+282 FAGLNPADVRA
-293 AAQAIARSKS
+293 AAEAIAKAKT

-331 TGHFGKPDT
+331 TSHFGRPDT

-352 AVHDI
+352 ALHDV
-357 AEADAAGYE
+357 AEADDAGYE
-366 AIGRRSP
+366 PQGRLSP
-373 VAGARIV
+373 VVGARIV

-394 TDHPNRYRALWVESG
+394 TEHPNRYRALWVESG

-419 SWRDAMRKLE
+419 RWREAMRKLD
-429 LSVVIDVAM
+429 LSVVIDVSM
-438 TETAREADY
+438 TETARQADY

-462 FNFEYPDNHHHL
+462 FNFEYPENHHHL
-474 RAPVCD
+474 RAPVC
-480 PLAGTLSEPEIHARL
+480 PPMPGTLSEPEIHARM
-495 IEALKPFDLR
+495 IEALQPFELA
-505 EIEPLKAAA
+505 EIEPLKAIAKE
-514 QNGLAAFTPAMFEAI
+514 GLETFSPAMFEAI
-529 GSHPHWGPYLPYVIY
+529 TKHPHWGPYLPYVLY
-544 RTLGSALPEGAAAC
+544 RTLGPALPEGAEAA
-558 AAYWLLAHKFAAEH
+558 AAYWLLAQRFATEHAE
-572 TDAVI
+572 AVV
-577 RAGFTGEGLAL
+577 RAGFSGQGLEL

-596 LSGRSGIVFSK
+596 LQGRSGVVFSK
-607 SDIEDCFSELG
+607 SDIANSFVELG
-618 FADNKVRLAVGE
+618 FADNKIRLAVGE
-630 MLDEVAGLAALE
+630 MLDEVASLASLE
-642 DLVPRN
+642 DLVPKD
-648 PEFPLLLAAGERRSY
+648 PDFPLLLAAGERRAY

-668 VRDPK
+668 VRDPG
-673 WIKKKVVV
+673 WVKKPSAA
-681 ALAVNPID
+681 ALAVNPHD
-689 AQACGVT
+689 AAQCGVG
-696 DGDEVRLITEAGAA
+696 DGEQVRLVTQAGAA
-710 QVPITVDDRM
+710 NVLITVDDRM

-737 GAGADTAL
+737 SEGKEAML

-772 RIEAVGASR
+772 RIEPIAAA

>member
-1 MPIIEEAAEGAT
+1 MSEV
-13 NATTNEWQPTACNLC
+13 TTQQTSDWQPTACNLC
-28 YANCGILVKTADDGR
+28 YANCGILVKTGGPDGR
-43 SIVKVR
+43 SIIKVK
-49 GDKNHPASRGYICN
+49 GDRDHPASRGYICN

-68 NYYQSANDRLSAP
+68 NFYQSAKDRIAQP
-81 QRRSSDGSYEV
+81 QRRRADGGYDT
-92 ISWDVAIA
+92 ISWDVAIQ

-108 IRDEHGG
+108 IKETHGG

-132 SYFSSVSRALNMRY
+132 SYFSSVSKALGMRF

-203 SQDPNRTL
+203 SQDPERTL
-211 IIVDPRRTE
+211 IVVDPRRTE

-242 MIAHVIQQKLIPM
+242 MIAHVIQQSLIPT
-255 NWLNDNVLGLEQVL
+255 NWLNDNVIGLDRVL
-269 ERFSGIDVDAYAE
+269 EKFSAIDVEGYAT
-282 FAGLDPLDVRA
+282 FAGLNPADVRA
-293 AAQAIARSKS
+293 AAEAIAKAKT

-331 TGHFGKPDT
+331 TGHFGRPDT

-352 AVHDI
+352 ALHDV
-357 AEADAAGYE
+357 AEADDAGYE
-366 AIGRRSP
+366 PQGRLSP
-373 VAGARIV
+373 VVGARIV

-394 TDHPNRYRALWVESG
+394 TEHPNRYRALWVESG

-419 SWRDAMRKLE
+419 RWREAMRKLD
-429 LSVVIDVAM
+429 LSVVIDVSM
-438 TETAREADY
+438 TETARQADY

-462 FNFEYPDNHHHL
+462 FNFEYPENHHHL
-474 RAPVCD
+474 RAPVC
-480 PLAGTLSEPEIHARL
+480 PPMPGTLSEPEIHARM
-495 IEALKPFDLR
+495 IEALQPFELA
-505 EIEPLKAAA
+505 EIEPLKAIAKE
-514 QNGLAAFTPAMFEAI
+514 GLETFSPAMFEAI
-529 GSHPHWGPYLPYVIY
+529 TKHPHWGPYLPYVLY
-544 RTLGSALPEGAAAC
+544 RTLGPALPEGAEAA
-558 AAYWLLAHKFAAEH
+558 AAYWLLAQRFATEHAE
-572 TDAVI
+572 AVM
-577 RAGFTGEGLAL
+577 RAGFSGQGLEL

-596 LSGRSGIVFSK
+596 LQGRSGVVFSK
-607 SDIEDCFSELG
+607 SDIANSFAELG
-618 FADNKVRLAVGE
+618 FADNKIRLAVGE
-630 MLDEVAGLAALE
+630 MLDEVASLASLE
-642 DLVPRN
+642 DLVPKD
-648 PEFPLLLAAGERRSY
+648 PDFPLLLAAGERRAY

-668 VRDPK
+668 VRDPG
-673 WIKKKVVV
+673 WVKKPSAA
-681 ALAVNPID
+681 ALAVNPHD
-689 AQACGVT
+689 AAQCGVG
-696 DGDEVRLITEAGAA
+696 DGEQVRLVTQAGAA
-710 QVPITVDDRM
+710 NVLITVDDRM

-737 GAGADTAL
+737 GEGKEAML

-772 RIEAVGASR
+772 RIEPIAAA

>member
-1 MPIIEEAAEGAT
+1 MSEV
-13 NATTNEWQPTACNLC
+13 TTLQTSDWQPTACNLC
-28 YANCGILVKTADDGR
+28 YANCGILVKTGGPDGR
-43 SIVKVR
+43 SIIKVK
-49 GDKNHPASRGYICN
+49 GDRDHPASRGYICN

-68 NYYQSANDRLSAP
+68 NFYQSAKDRIAQP
-81 QRRSSDGSYEV
+81 QRRRADGGYDT
-92 ISWDVAIA
+92 ISWDVAIQ

-108 IRDEHGG
+108 IKETHGG

-132 SYFSSVSRALNMRY
+132 SYFSSVSKALGMRF

-203 SQDPNRTL
+203 SQDPERTL
-211 IIVDPRRTE
+211 IVVDPRRTE

-242 MIAHVIQQKLIPM
+242 MIAHVIQQSLIPT
-255 NWLNDNVLGLEQVL
+255 NWLNDNVIGLDRVL
-269 ERFSGIDVDAYAE
+269 EKFSAIDVEGYAT
-282 FAGLDPLDVRA
+282 FAGLNPADVRA
-293 AAQAIARSKS
+293 AAEAIAKAKT

-331 TGHFGKPDT
+331 TGHFGRPDT

-352 AVHDI
+352 AQHDV
-357 AEADAAGYE
+357 AEADDAGYE
-366 AIGRRSP
+366 PQGRLSP
-373 VAGARIV
+373 VVGARIV

-394 TDHPNRYRALWVESG
+394 TEHPNRYRALWVESG

-419 SWRDAMRKLE
+419 RWREAMRKLE
-429 LSVVIDVAM
+429 LSVVIDVSM
-438 TETAREADY
+438 TETARQADY

-462 FNFEYPDNHHHL
+462 FNFEYPENHHHL
-474 RAPVCD
+474 RAPVC
-480 PLAGTLSEPEIHARL
+480 PPMPGTLSEPEIHARM
-495 IEALKPFDLR
+495 IEALQPFELA
-505 EIEPLKAAA
+505 EIEPLKAIAKE
-514 QNGLAAFTPAMFEAI
+514 GLETFSPAMFEAI
-529 GSHPHWGPYLPYVIY
+529 TKHPHWGPYLPYVLY
-544 RTLGSALPEGAAAC
+544 RTLGPALPEGAEAA
-558 AAYWLLAHKFAAEH
+558 AAYWLLAQRFATEHAE
-572 TDAVI
+572 AVV
-577 RAGFTGEGLAL
+577 RAGFSGQGLEL

-596 LSGRSGIVFSK
+596 LQGRSGVVFSK
-607 SDIEDCFSELG
+607 SDIADSFTELG
-618 FADNKVRLAVGE
+618 FADNKIRLAVGE
-630 MLDEVAGLAALE
+630 MLDEVASLASLE
-642 DLVPRN
+642 DLVPKD
-648 PEFPLLLAAGERRSY
+648 PDFPLLLAAGERRAY

-668 VRDPK
+668 VRDPG
-673 WIKKKVVV
+673 WVKKPSAA
-681 ALAVNPID
+681 ALAVNPHD
-689 AQACGVT
+689 AAQCGVG
-696 DGDEVRLITEAGAA
+696 DGEQVRLVTQAGAA
-710 QVPITVDDRM
+710 NVLITVDDRM

-737 GAGADTAL
+737 GEGKEAML

-772 RIEAVGASR
+772 RIEPIAAA

>member
-1 MPIIEEAAEGAT
+1 MSEV
-13 NATTNEWQPTACNLC
+13 TTQQTSDWQPTACNLC
-28 YANCGILVKTADDGR
+28 YANCGILVKTGGPDGR
-43 SIVKVR
+43 SIIKVK
-49 GDKNHPASRGYICN
+49 GDRDHPASRGYICN

-68 NYYQSANDRLSAP
+68 NFYQSAKDRIAQP
-81 QRRSSDGSYEV
+81 QRRRADGGYDT
-92 ISWDVAIA
+92 ISWDLAIQ

-108 IRDEHGG
+108 IKETHGG

-132 SYFSSVSRALNMRY
+132 SYFSSVSKALGMRF

-203 SQDPNRTL
+203 SQDPERTL
-211 IIVDPRRTE
+211 IVVDPRRTE

-242 MIAHVIQQKLIPM
+242 MIAHVIQQSLIPT
-255 NWLNDNVLGLEQVL
+255 NWLNDNVIGLDRVL
-269 ERFSGIDVDAYAE
+269 EKFSAIDVEGYAT
-282 FAGLDPLDVRA
+282 FAGLNPADVRA
-293 AAQAIARSKS
+293 AAEAIAKAKT

-331 TGHFGKPDT
+331 TGHFGRPDT

-352 AVHDI
+352 ALHDV
-357 AEADAAGYE
+357 AEADDAGYE
-366 AIGRRSP
+366 PQGRLSP
-373 VAGARIV
+373 VVGARIV

-394 TDHPNRYRALWVESG
+394 TEHPNRYRALWVESG

-419 SWRDAMRKLE
+419 RWREAMRKLD
-429 LSVVIDVAM
+429 LSVVIDVSM
-438 TETAREADY
+438 TETARQADY

-462 FNFEYPDNHHHL
+462 FNFEYPENHHHL
-474 RAPVCD
+474 RAPVC
-480 PLAGTLSEPEIHARL
+480 PPMPGTLSEPEIHARM
-495 IEALKPFDLR
+495 IEALQPFELA
-505 EIEPLKAAA
+505 EIEPLKAIAKE
-514 QNGLAAFTPAMFEAI
+514 GLETFSPAMFEAI
-529 GSHPHWGPYLPYVIY
+529 TKHPHWGPYLPYVLY
-544 RTLGSALPEGAAAC
+544 RTLGPALPEGAEAA
-558 AAYWLLAHKFAAEH
+558 AAYWLLAQRFATEHAE
-572 TDAVI
+572 AVV
-577 RAGFTGEGLAL
+577 RAGFSGQGLEL

-596 LSGRSGIVFSK
+596 LQGRSGVVFSK
-607 SDIEDCFSELG
+607 SDIANSFAELG
-618 FADNKVRLAVGE
+618 FADNKIRLAVGE
-630 MLDEVAGLAALE
+630 MLDEVASLASLE
-642 DLVPRN
+642 DLVPKD
-648 PEFPLLLAAGERRSY
+648 PDFPLLLAAGERRAY

-668 VRDPK
+668 VRDPG
-673 WIKKKVVV
+673 WVKKPSAA
-681 ALAVNPID
+681 ALAVNPHD
-689 AQACGVT
+689 AAQCGVG
-696 DGDEVRLITEAGAA
+696 DGEQVRLVTQAGAA
-710 QVPITVDDRM
+710 NVLITVDDRM

-737 GAGADTAL
+737 GEGKEAML

-772 RIEAVGASR
+772 RIEPIAAA

>member
-1 MPIIEEAAEGAT
+1 MSEV
-13 NATTNEWQPTACNLC
+13 TTQQTSDWQPTACNLC
-28 YANCGILVKTADDGR
+28 YANCGILVKTGGPDGR
-43 SIVKVR
+43 SIIKVK
-49 GDKNHPASRGYICN
+49 GDRDHPASRGYICN

-68 NYYQSANDRLSAP
+68 NFYQSAKDRIAQP
-81 QRRSSDGSYEV
+81 QRRRADGGYDT
-92 ISWDVAIA
+92 ISWDVAIQ

-108 IRDEHGG
+108 IKETHGG

-132 SYFSSVSRALNMRY
+132 SYFSSVSKALGMRF

-203 SQDPNRTL
+203 SQDPERTL
-211 IIVDPRRTE
+211 IVVDPRRTE

-242 MIAHVIQQKLIPM
+242 MIAHVIQQSLIPT
-255 NWLNDNVLGLEQVL
+255 NWLNDNVIGLDRVL
-269 ERFSGIDVDAYAE
+269 EKFSAIDVEGYAT
-282 FAGLDPLDVRA
+282 FAGLNPADVRA
-293 AAQAIARSKS
+293 AAEAIAKAKT

-331 TGHFGKPDT
+331 TGHFGRPDT

-352 AVHDI
+352 ALHDV
-357 AEADAAGYE
+357 AEADDAGYE
-366 AIGRRSP
+366 PQGRLSP
-373 VAGARIV
+373 VVGARIV

-394 TDHPNRYRALWVESG
+394 TEHPNRYRALWVESG

-419 SWRDAMRKLE
+419 RWREAMRKLD
-429 LSVVIDVAM
+429 LSVVIDVSM
-438 TETAREADY
+438 TETARQADY

-462 FNFEYPDNHHHL
+462 FNFEYPENHHHL
-474 RAPVCD
+474 RAPVC
-480 PLAGTLSEPEIHARL
+480 PPMPGTLSEPEIHARM
-495 IEALKPFDLR
+495 IEALQPFELA
-505 EIEPLKAAA
+505 EIEPLKAIAKE
-514 QNGLAAFTPAMFEAI
+514 GLETFSPAMFEAI
-529 GSHPHWGPYLPYVIY
+529 TKHPHWGPYLPYVLY
-544 RTLGSALPEGAAAC
+544 RTLGPALPEGAEAA
-558 AAYWLLAHKFAAEH
+558 AAYWLLAQRFATEHAE
-572 TDAVI
+572 AVV
-577 RAGFTGEGLAL
+577 RAGFSGQGLEL

-596 LSGRSGIVFSK
+596 LQGRSGVVFSK
-607 SDIEDCFSELG
+607 SDIANSFAELG
-618 FADNKVRLAVGE
+618 FADNKIRLAVGE
-630 MLDEVAGLAALE
+630 MLDEVASLASLE
-642 DLVPRN
+642 DLVPKDPN
-648 PEFPLLLAAGERRSY
+648 FPLLLAAGERRAY

-668 VRDPK
+668 VRDPG
-673 WIKKKVVV
+673 WVKKPSAA
-681 ALAVNPID
+681 ALAVNPHD
-689 AQACGVT
+689 AAQCGVG
-696 DGDEVRLITEAGAA
+696 DGEQVRLVTQAGAA
-710 QVPITVDDRM
+710 NVLITVDDRM

-737 GAGADTAL
+737 GEGKEAML

-772 RIEAVGASR
+772 RIEPIAAA

>member
-1 MPIIEEAAEGAT
+1 MSEV
-13 NATTNEWQPTACNLC
+13 TTQQTSDWQPTACNLC
-28 YANCGILVKTADDGR
+28 YANCGILVKTGGPDGR
-43 SIVKVR
+43 SIIKVK
-49 GDKNHPASRGYICN
+49 GDRDHPASRGYICN

-68 NYYQSANDRLSAP
+68 NFYQSAKDRISQP
-81 QRRSSDGSYEV
+81 QRRRADGGYDA
-92 ISWDVAIA
+92 ISWDVAIQ
-100 EIAQKMAA
+100 EIAGKMAA
-108 IRDEHGG
+108 IKETHGG

-132 SYFSSVSRALNMRY
+132 SYFSSVSKALGMRF

-203 SQDPNRTL
+203 SQDPERTL
-211 IIVDPRRTE
+211 IVVDPRRTE

-242 MIAHVIQQKLIPM
+242 MIAHVIQQSLIPT
-255 NWLNDNVLGLEQVL
+255 NWLNDNVIGLDRVFEK
-269 ERFSGIDVDAYAE
+269 FSAIDVDGYAT
-282 FAGLDPLDVRA
+282 FAGLNPGDVRA
-293 AAQAIARSKS
+293 AAEAIAKART

-331 TGHFGKPDT
+331 TGHFGRPDT

-352 AVHDI
+352 ALHDV
-357 AEADAAGYE
+357 AEADDAGYE
-366 AIGRRSP
+366 PQGRLSP
-373 VAGARIV
+373 VVGARIV

-394 TDHPNRYRALWVESG
+394 TEHPNRYRALWVESG

-419 SWRDAMRKLE
+419 RWREAMRKLD
-429 LSVVIDVAM
+429 LSVVIDVSM
-438 TETAREADY
+438 TETARQADY

-462 FNFEYPDNHHHL
+462 FNFEYPENHHHL
-474 RAPVCD
+474 RAPVC
-480 PLAGTLSEPEIHARL
+480 PPMPGTLSEPEIHARM
-495 IEALKPFDLR
+495 IEALQPFELA
-505 EIEPLKAAA
+505 EIEPLKAIAKE
-514 QNGLAAFTPAMFEAI
+514 GLETFSPAMFEAI
-529 GSHPHWGPYLPYVIY
+529 TKHPHWGPYLPYVLY
-544 RTLGSALPEGAAAC
+544 RTLGPALPEGAEAA
-558 AAYWLLAHKFAAEH
+558 AAYWLLAQRFATEHAE
-572 TDAVI
+572 AVV
-577 RAGFTGEGLAL
+577 RAGFSGQGLEL

-596 LSGRSGIVFSK
+596 LQGRSGVVFSK
-607 SDIEDCFSELG
+607 SDIANSFAELG
-618 FADNKVRLAVGE
+618 FADNKIRLAVGE
-630 MLDEVAGLAALE
+630 MLDEVASLASLE
-642 DLVPRN
+642 DLVPKD
-648 PEFPLLLAAGERRSY
+648 PDFPLLLAAGERRAY

-668 VRDPK
+668 VRDPG
-673 WIKKKVVV
+673 WVKKPSAA
-681 ALAVNPID
+681 ALAVNPHD
-689 AQACGVT
+689 AAQCGVG
-696 DGDEVRLITEAGAA
+696 DGEQVRLVTQAGAA
-710 QVPITVDDRM
+710 NVLITVDDRM

-737 GAGADTAL
+737 GEGKEAML

-772 RIEAVGASR
+772 RIEPIAAA

>member
-1 MPIIEEAAEGAT
+1 MSEV
-13 NATTNEWQPTACNLC
+13 TTQQTSDWQPTACNLC
-28 YANCGILVKTADDGR
+28 YANCGILVKTGGPDGR
-43 SIVKVR
+43 SIIKVK
-49 GDKNHPASRGYICN
+49 GDRDHPASRGYICN

-68 NYYQSANDRLSAP
+68 NFYQSAKDRIAQP
-81 QRRSSDGSYEV
+81 QRRRADGGYDT
-92 ISWDVAIA
+92 ISWDVAIQ

-108 IRDEHGG
+108 IKETHGG

-132 SYFSSVSRALNMRY
+132 SYFSSVSKALGMRF

-203 SQDPNRTL
+203 SQDPERTL
-211 IIVDPRRTE
+211 IVVDPRRTE

-242 MIAHVIQQKLIPM
+242 MIAHVIQQSLIPT
-255 NWLNDNVLGLEQVL
+255 NWLNDNVIGLDRVL
-269 ERFSGIDVDAYAE
+269 EKFSAIDVEGYAT
-282 FAGLDPLDVRA
+282 FAGLNPADVRA
-293 AAQAIARSKS
+293 AAEAIAKAKT

-331 TGHFGKPDT
+331 TGHFGRPDT

-352 AVHDI
+352 ALHDV
-357 AEADAAGYE
+357 AEADDAGYE
-366 AIGRRSP
+366 PQGRLSP
-373 VAGARIV
+373 VVGARIV

-394 TDHPNRYRALWVESG
+394 TEHPNRYRALWVESG

-419 SWRDAMRKLE
+419 RWREAMRKLD
-429 LSVVIDVAM
+429 LSVVIDVSM
-438 TETAREADY
+438 TETARQADY

-474 RAPVCD
+474 RAPVC
-480 PLAGTLSEPEIHARL
+480 PPMPGTLSEPEIHARM
-495 IEALKPFDLR
+495 IEALQPFELA
-505 EIEPLKAAA
+505 EIEPLKAIAKE
-514 QNGLAAFTPAMFEAI
+514 GLETFSPAMFEAI
-529 GSHPHWGPYLPYVIY
+529 TKHPHWGPYLPYVLY
-544 RTLGSALPEGAAAC
+544 RTLGPALPEGAEAA
-558 AAYWLLAHKFAAEH
+558 AAYWLLAQRFATEHAE
-572 TDAVI
+572 AVV
-577 RAGFTGEGLAL
+577 RAGFSGQGLEL

-596 LSGRSGIVFSK
+596 LQGRSGVVFSK
-607 SDIEDCFSELG
+607 SDIANSFAELG
-618 FADNKVRLAVGE
+618 FADNKIRLAVGE
-630 MLDEVAGLAALE
+630 MLDEVASLASLE
-642 DLVPRN
+642 DLVPKD
-648 PEFPLLLAAGERRSY
+648 PDFPLLLAAGERRAY

-668 VRDPK
+668 VRDPG
-673 WIKKKVVV
+673 WVKKPSAA
-681 ALAVNPID
+681 ALAVNPHD
-689 AQACGVT
+689 AAQCGVG
-696 DGDEVRLITEAGAA
+696 DGEQVRLVTQAGAA
-710 QVPITVDDRM
+710 NVLITVDDRM

-737 GAGADTAL
+737 GEGKEAML

-772 RIEAVGASR
+772 RIEPIAAA

>member
-1 MPIIEEAAEGAT
+1 MSEV
-13 NATTNEWQPTACNLC
+13 TTQQTSDWQPTACNLC
-28 YANCGILVKTADDGR
+28 YANCGILVKTGGPDGR
-43 SIVKVR
+43 SIIKVK
-49 GDKNHPASRGYICN
+49 GDRDHPASRGYICN

-68 NYYQSANDRLSAP
+68 NFYQSAKDRIAQP
-81 QRRSSDGSYEV
+81 QRRRADGGYDT
-92 ISWDVAIA
+92 ISWDVAIQ

-108 IRDEHGG
+108 IKESHGG

-132 SYFSSVSRALNMRY
+132 SYFSSVSKALGMRF

-203 SQDPNRTL
+203 SQDPERTL
-211 IIVDPRRTE
+211 IVVDPRRTE

-242 MIAHVIQQKLIPM
+242 MIAHVIQQSLIPT
-255 NWLNDNVLGLEQVL
+255 NWLNDNVIGLDRVL
-269 ERFSGIDVDAYAE
+269 EKFSAIDVEGYAT
-282 FAGLDPLDVRA
+282 FAGLNPADVRA
-293 AAQAIARSKS
+293 AAEAIAKAKT

-331 TGHFGKPDT
+331 TGHFGRPDT

-352 AVHDI
+352 ALHDV
-357 AEADAAGYE
+357 AEADDAGYE
-366 AIGRRSP
+366 PQGRLSP
-373 VAGARIV
+373 VVGARIV

-394 TDHPNRYRALWVESG
+394 TEHPNRYRALWVESG

-419 SWRDAMRKLE
+419 RWREAMRKLD
-429 LSVVIDVAM
+429 LSVVIDVSM
-438 TETAREADY
+438 TETARQADY

-462 FNFEYPDNHHHL
+462 FNFEYPENHHHL
-474 RAPVCD
+474 RAPVC
-480 PLAGTLSEPEIHARL
+480 PPMPGTLSEPEIHARM
-495 IEALKPFDLR
+495 IEALQPFELA
-505 EIEPLKAAA
+505 EIEPLKAIAKE
-514 QNGLAAFTPAMFEAI
+514 GLETFSPAMFEAI
-529 GSHPHWGPYLPYVIY
+529 TKHPHWGPYLPYVLY
-544 RTLGSALPEGAAAC
+544 RTLGPALPEGAEAA
-558 AAYWLLAHKFAAEH
+558 AAYWLLAQRFATEHAE
-572 TDAVI
+572 AVV
-577 RAGFTGEGLAL
+577 RAGFSGQGLEL

-596 LSGRSGIVFSK
+596 LQGRSGVVFSK
-607 SDIEDCFSELG
+607 SDIANSFAELG
-618 FADNKVRLAVGE
+618 FADNKIRLAVGE
-630 MLDEVAGLAALE
+630 MLDEVASLASLE
-642 DLVPRN
+642 DLVPKD
-648 PEFPLLLAAGERRSY
+648 PDFPLLLAAGERRAY

-668 VRDPK
+668 VRDPG
-673 WIKKKVVV
+673 WVKKPSAA
-681 ALAVNPID
+681 ALAVNPHD
-689 AQACGVT
+689 AAQCGVG
-696 DGDEVRLITEAGAA
+696 DGEQVRLVTQAGAA
-710 QVPITVDDRM
+710 NVLITVDDRM

-737 GAGADTAL
+737 GEGKEAML

-772 RIEAVGASR
+772 RIEPIAAA